1 MFDKRKPL
9 PQGWE
14 LVFGEEHRY
23 VIAEEI
29 GRGGSCIV
37 YNGFYRDRIGERH
50 LVKIKECYP
59 YRLEIERDAEEN
71 LTPDLSCKQMFL
83 AEKQKFLEAYRKNT
97 ALKTTLGLV
106 NSTANATNIYEYH
119 NTCYVVMTE
128 IEGRDYRSEADENLQ
143 SLFLHLR
150 TLARIVK
157 KYHDCGMLHLDIK
170 PENVLLIPETKEQMV
185 LFDFDSMVRK
195 EKIQTQPN
203 GWTFSVSDG
212 YAAPELVRGKCSK
225 ICEATDVYAI
235 GAIAFYKLFG
245 RTPNAMD
252 SAVGVIYDFSG
263 MKWKDARYQPV
274 LFRLMQEFFH
284 RTLAATVRRRY
295 ASVDEV
301 LEILEKLIRESDVER
316 VFLYH
321 GFAYNTANFVGRENE
336 LRQIET
342 IFSSGQQV
350 LFLSGMGGIGKTELA
365 KRYAYLYGEEYRTIV
380 FVPYQGSIVQ
390 TVCGEDIHIHN
401 VHREQSEEGLETEE
415 EYFERKLKI
424 LKEQTTKDDLIILDN
439 FDVEEDENLER
450 FLECPCRFLITTRED
465 FRDYDF
471 CQIDVQQME
480 DINDVE
486 ALFAVYNPR
495 SYEEEERGEIREILK
510 LVEYHTMTVELI
522 AKYLREAE
530 EEPYVLLEKMRMIEG
545 ITGTEEVSVKH
556 RKDRKMQSQKVQ
568 EHLKAL
574 FDLSG
579 FSNVQLELMQSL
591 SLLGYVRI
599 ARETFLSYV
608 PLAGAKEAL
617 DKLIRLGWVEQNRKT
632 DKISLHQIIL
642 DLVYHD
648 SKPTAESCPAITE
661 KMTAYARQ
669 DLESSALNGVRW
681 QFLKYFMER
690 ISGENLAYARLCVAY
705 CGHIHNEMYYLK
717 QAEEICL
724 SMQNEKCHALL
735 FQIYLLQIRK
745 VGKKDDLINRMIE
758 DEEFDESSYLEMFA
772 EQVHDLACKAER
784 EIQSDTEDAGIL
796 GKSMIDLALEVND
809 ALEDDFILFPPEGES
824 NVEAFHCLLD
834 IAVHFMDQVET
845 YLDQAVMNEKEKA
858 GLYKNMAK
866 FFMMDTLEMDARK
879 EYYGDQKRAHF
890 YREKAAELTKNEEIS
905 EEDEVM
911 VLDDMLGL
919 SAVAEELEKKGEY
932 FQAIK
937 CYTEAYEQDEIS
949 DIQALEQIAENWVRL
964 KEMEEAANCWKQILE
979 AELER
984 EKEHEWFRYDGEI
997 CCRLIQFLRER
1008 GQMDEARR
1016 YAMEL
1021 VQYYTPKE
1029 EEADYEWSY
1038 RLAGMYRLYQME
1050 TDEEKKED
1058 YWKQCE
1064 TCWQNISDEYS
1075 IFEENRAYLLER
1087 LEREK
1092 TEDKRIEQ
1100 AFAYMHHRT
1109 EWADA
1114 ESNMIFLDYILK
1126 QTKGKEKLAAEEI
1139 KALLYRGSCYRNLPG
1154 DYKKEAMW
1162 DAFAALKRQKQV
1174 KNQDAY
1180 LRSLGYKILASCYRE
1195 KCSVLDER
1203 AEKWQKKCDYFLVAK
1218 TDVKGQKT
1226 EKQLEIWEDAARS
1239 YRDRKEDSM
1248 EEKCYQQMELLFQ
1261 RMQKEGAEPDYK
1273 QYKWFAEDR
1282 ARCVG
1287 RQKQFQNVL
1296 QIIRKAYTLTLHEY
1310 QTPKPEDAWPNYNE
1324 ETRKYYFSRDL
1335 EHYADILAEIGLQQ
1349 EAFVFYSMSVIVS
1362 VEDQQDAPFFDSLDR
1377 YFAGEWKLL
1386 YKTFETALH
1395 QSVTEEQIDHL
1406 SNIQNELQYDEM
1418 KDFWNSS
1425 KAADFRRELTW
1436 FVDTYCHGEIEF
1448 KRED

>member
-59 YRLEIERDAEEN
+59 YRLEIERDAKEN
-71 LTPDLSCKQMFL
+71 LTPDLSCEQTFL

-252 SAVGVIYDFSG
+252 SAVGAIYDFSG

-321 GFAYNTANFVGRENE
+321 GFVYNTANFVGRENE

-450 FLECPCRFLITTRED
+450 FLECSCRFLITTRED

-480 DINDVE
+480 NINDVE

-495 SYEEEERGEIREILK
+495 SYEEEERGQIREILK

-556 RKDRKMQSQKVQ
+556 RKDRKMQNQKVQ
-568 EHLKAL
+568 EHLQAL

-617 DKLIRLGWVEQNRKT
+617 DKLIRLGWVEHNKKT

-661 KMTAYARQ
+661 KMTAYARK
-669 DLESSALNGVRW
+669 DLESSALDGVRW

-690 ISGENLAYARLCVAY
+690 ISGENLAYSRLCVAY
-705 CGHIHNEMYYLK
+705 CGHIRNEMHYLK
-717 QAEEICL
+717 QAEKICRFG
-724 SMQNEKCHALL
+724 QEKECHALL
-735 FQIYLLQIRK
+735 FRIYLLQIRK
-745 VGKKDDLINRMIE
+745 VGKKDDLIDRMMEE
-758 DEEFDESSYLEMFA
+758 DFDENRYLQEFQNQIY
-772 EQVHDLACKAER
+772 ELAGKAER
-784 EIQSDTEDAGIL
+784 EIQSDTEDVGIL

-809 ALEDDFILFPPEGES
+809 ALEDDLILFPPQEKE
-824 NVEAFHCLLD
+824 NEEVYHQLLKV
-834 IAVHFMDQVET
+834 AVHFMDKAEQ
-845 YLDQAVMNEKEKA
+845 YLDQAEMDKKEKA
-858 GLYKNMAK
+858 GLYKEMAE
-866 FFMMDTLEMDARK
+866 FFRVDEFEMDVRK

-911 VLDDMLGL
+911 VLDDMPGL

-949 DIQALEQIAENWVRL
+949 DIQALEQIAENWVRS

-984 EKEHEWFRYDGEI
+984 GKEHEWFRYDGEI

-1008 GQMDEARR
+1008 GQMDEARH

-1021 VQYYTPKE
+1021 VQCHTSE
-1029 EEADYEWSY
+1029 EQDDYEWSY
-1038 RLAGMYRLYQME
+1038 RLAGMYQLYQME

-1114 ESNMIFLDYILK
+1114 ESNMIFLDYILE
-1126 QTKGKEKLAAEEI
+1126 QTKGKEKLAAQEI
-1139 KALLYRGSCYRNLPG
+1139 KALLYRSSCYRNLPG

-1195 KCSVLDER
+1195 KYSVLDER
-1203 AEKWQKKCDYFLVAK
+1203 AEKLQKKCDYFLVAK

-1239 YRDRKEDSM
+1239 YRDRKEDPM

-1282 ARCVG
+1282 ARCAG

-1310 QTPKPEDAWPNYNE
+1310 QTPKPEDAWPNYDE

-1395 QSVTEEQIDHL
+1395 QRVTEEQIDHL

-1436 FVDTYCHGEIEF
+1436 FVDIYCHGEIEF

>member
-59 YRLEIERDAEEN
+59 YRLEIERDAGEN
-71 LTPDLSCKQMFL
+71 LTPDLSCKQTFL

-150 TLARIVK
+150 TLVRIVK

-203 GWTFSVSDG
+203 SWTFSVSDG

-252 SAVGVIYDFSG
+252 SAVGAIYDFSG

-380 FVPYQGSIVQ
+380 FVPYQESIVQ

-424 LKEQTTKDDLIILDN
+424 LKEQTTKDNLIILDN
-439 FDVEEDENLER
+439 FDVEEDEDLER

-495 SYEEEERGEIREILK
+495 SYEEEERGQIREILK

-556 RKDRKMQSQKVQ
+556 RKDRKMQNQKVQ
-568 EHLKAL
+568 EHLQAL

-608 PLAGAKEAL
+608 PFAGAKEAL
-617 DKLIRLGWVEQNRKT
+617 DKLIRLGWVEHNKKT

-669 DLESSALNGVRW
+669 DLESSALDEVRW

-705 CGHIHNEMYYLK
+705 CGHIHNEMHYLK
-717 QAEEICL
+717 QAEKICRFG
-724 SMQNEKCHALL
+724 QEKECHALL
-735 FQIYLLQIRK
+735 FRIYLLQIRK
-745 VGKKDDLINRMIE
+745 VGKKDDLIDRMMEE
-758 DEEFDESSYLEMFA
+758 DFDENRYLQEFQNQIY
-772 EQVHDLACKAER
+772 ELAGKAER
-784 EIQSDTEDAGIL
+784 EIQSDTEDVGIL

-809 ALEDDFILFPPEGES
+809 ALEDDLILFPPQEKE
-824 NVEAFHCLLD
+824 NEEVYHQLLKV
-834 IAVHFMDQVET
+834 AVHFMDKAEQ
-845 YLDQAVMNEKEKA
+845 YLDQAEMDKKEKA
-858 GLYKNMAK
+858 GLYKEMAK
-866 FFMMDTLEMDARK
+866 FFRVDEFEMDVRK
-879 EYYGDQKRAHF
+879 EYYGDQRRAHF

-905 EEDEVM
+905 EENEEIVFGEM
-911 VLDDMLGL
+911 PGF
-919 SAVAEELEKKGEY
+919 SEVAEELEKKGEY
-932 FQAIK
+932 FQAIE
-937 CYTEAYEQDEIS
+937 CYVKAYDQDEIS
-949 DIQALEQIAENWVRL
+949 YVRALEQIAENRVRL
-964 KEMEEAANCWKQILE
+964 KEMEEAANCWKRILE
-979 AELER
+979 AERKR
-984 EKEHEWFRYDGEI
+984 EEWFQYDGGI

-1008 GQMDEARR
+1008 GQTDEARR

-1021 VQYYTPKE
+1021 VQYYTSKE
-1029 EEADYEWSY
+1029 EQEDDHDWSC
-1038 RLAGMYRLYQME
+1038 RLAGMYRLYQLE
-1050 TDEEKKED
+1050 TDEKRRED

-1064 TCWQNISDEYS
+1064 TCWQHISDDYR

-1087 LEREK
+1087 LGREK
-1092 TEDKRIEQ
+1092 TEEKRIEQ
-1100 AFAYMHHRT
+1100 AFAYMQHRT
-1109 EWADA
+1109 SWMDA
-1114 ESNMIFLDYILK
+1114 EDNLVFLDYILK
-1126 QTKGKEKLAAEEI
+1126 QTKGKEKFAAQEI
-1139 KALLYRGSCYRNLPG
+1139 RAFLYRSRCYLELAGNH
-1154 DYKKEAMW
+1154 KKEAMW

-1180 LRSLGYKILASCYRE
+1180 LRSFGYKMLAICYRDRY
-1195 KCSVLDER
+1195 SVLDKR
-1203 AEKWQKKCDYFLVAK
+1203 AEKLLEKCDYFLMTK
-1218 TDVKGQKT
+1218 TDAKGQKT
-1226 EKQLEIWEDAARS
+1226 EQQLEIWEDAARS
-1239 YRDRKEDSM
+1239 YRDRKEDPM

-1261 RMQKEGAEPDYK
+1261 EMQTKGTEPRYETYK
-1273 QYKWFAEDR
+1273 CFAEDR
-1282 ARCVG
+1282 ARCAG

-1310 QTPKPEDAWPNYNE
+1310 QTPKPEDAWPNYDE

-1362 VEDQQDAPFFDSLDR
+1362 VEDQQDATFFDSLDV
-1377 YFAGEWKLL
+1377 YFAGEWNFYIK
-1386 YKTFETALH
+1386 
-1395 QSVTEEQIDHL
+1395 HL
-1406 SNIQNELQYDEM
+1406 
-1418 KDFWNSS
+1418 
-1425 KAADFRRELTW
+1425 
-1436 FVDTYCHGEIEF
+1436 
-1448 KRED
+1448 KRHFIRT

>member
-59 YRLEIERDAEEN
+59 YRLEIERDAGEN
-71 LTPDLSCKQMFL
+71 LTPDLSCKQTFL

-106 NSTANATNIYEYH
+106 NSIANATNIYEYH

-150 TLARIVK
+150 TLVRIVK

-203 GWTFSVSDG
+203 SWTFSVSDG

-252 SAVGVIYDFSG
+252 SAVGAIYDFSG

-380 FVPYQGSIVQ
+380 FVPYQESIVQ

-424 LKEQTTKDDLIILDN
+424 LKEQTTKDNLIILDN
-439 FDVEEDENLER
+439 FDVEEDEDLER

-495 SYEEEERGEIREILK
+495 SYEEEERGQIREILK

-556 RKDRKMQSQKVQ
+556 RKDRKMQNQKVQ
-568 EHLKAL
+568 EHLQAL

-608 PLAGAKEAL
+608 PFAGAKEAL
-617 DKLIRLGWVEQNRKT
+617 DKLIRLGWVEHNKKT

-669 DLESSALNGVRW
+669 DLESSALDEVRW

-705 CGHIHNEMYYLK
+705 CGHIHNEMHYLK
-717 QAEEICL
+717 QAEKICRFG
-724 SMQNEKCHALL
+724 QEKECHALL
-735 FQIYLLQIRK
+735 FRIYLLQIRK
-745 VGKKDDLINRMIE
+745 VGKKDDLIDRMMEE
-758 DEEFDESSYLEMFA
+758 DFDENRYLQEFQNQIY
-772 EQVHDLACKAER
+772 ELAGKAER
-784 EIQSDTEDAGIL
+784 EIQSDTEDVGIL

-809 ALEDDFILFPPEGES
+809 ALEDDLILFPPQEKE
-824 NVEAFHCLLD
+824 NEEVYHQLLKV
-834 IAVHFMDQVET
+834 AVHFMDKAEQ
-845 YLDQAVMNEKEKA
+845 YLDQAEMDKKEKA
-858 GLYKNMAK
+858 GLYKEMAK
-866 FFMMDTLEMDARK
+866 FFRVDEFEMDVRK
-879 EYYGDQKRAHF
+879 EYYGDQRRAHF

-905 EEDEVM
+905 EENEEIVFGEM
-911 VLDDMLGL
+911 PGF
-919 SAVAEELEKKGEY
+919 SEVAEELEKKGEY
-932 FQAIK
+932 FQAIE
-937 CYTEAYEQDEIS
+937 CYVKAYDQDEIS
-949 DIQALEQIAENWVRL
+949 YVRALEQIAENRVRL
-964 KEMEEAANCWKQILE
+964 KEMEEAANCWKRILE
-979 AELER
+979 AERKR
-984 EKEHEWFRYDGEI
+984 EEWFQYDGGI

-1008 GQMDEARR
+1008 GQTDEARR

-1021 VQYYTPKE
+1021 VQYYTSKE
-1029 EEADYEWSY
+1029 EQEDDHDWSC
-1038 RLAGMYRLYQME
+1038 RLAGMYRLYQLE
-1050 TDEEKKED
+1050 TDEKRRED

-1064 TCWQNISDEYS
+1064 TCWQHISDDYR

-1087 LEREK
+1087 LGREK
-1092 TEDKRIEQ
+1092 TEEKRIEQ
-1100 AFAYMHHRT
+1100 AFAYMQHRT
-1109 EWADA
+1109 SWMDA
-1114 ESNMIFLDYILK
+1114 EDNLVFLDYILK
-1126 QTKGKEKLAAEEI
+1126 QTKGKEKFAAQEI
-1139 KALLYRGSCYRNLPG
+1139 RAFLYRSRCYLELAGNH
-1154 DYKKEAMW
+1154 KKEAMW

-1180 LRSLGYKILASCYRE
+1180 LRSFGYKMLAICYRDRY
-1195 KCSVLDER
+1195 SVLDKR
-1203 AEKWQKKCDYFLVAK
+1203 AEKLLEKCDYFLMTK
-1218 TDVKGQKT
+1218 TDAKGQKT
-1226 EKQLEIWEDAARS
+1226 EQQLEIWEDAARS
-1239 YRDRKEDSM
+1239 YRDRKEDPM

-1261 RMQKEGAEPDYK
+1261 EMQTKGTEPRYETYK
-1273 QYKWFAEDR
+1273 CFAEDR
-1282 ARCVG
+1282 ARCAG

-1310 QTPKPEDAWPNYNE
+1310 QTPKPEDAWPNYDE

-1362 VEDQQDAPFFDSLDR
+1362 VEDQQDATFFDSLDV
-1377 YFAGEWKLL
+1377 YFAGEWELL
-1386 YKTFETALH
+1386 YKTFEAALH
-1395 QSVTEEQIDHL
+1395 QNVTEEQIDRL
-1406 SNIQNELQYDEM
+1406 SDIMDYLQYDEM
-1418 KDFWNSS
+1418 KDFWNGN
-1425 KAADFRRELTW
+1425 KTTDFRRELTW

-1448 KRED
+1448 KREE

>member
-59 YRLEIERDAEEN
+59 YRLEIERDAGEN
-71 LTPDLSCKQMFL
+71 LTPDLSCKQTFL

-150 TLARIVK
+150 TLVRIVK

-203 GWTFSVSDG
+203 SWTFSVSDG

-252 SAVGVIYDFSG
+252 SAVGAIYDFSG

-380 FVPYQGSIVQ
+380 FVPYQESIVQ

-424 LKEQTTKDDLIILDN
+424 LKEQTTKDNLIILDN
-439 FDVEEDENLER
+439 FDVEEDEDLER

-495 SYEEEERGEIREILK
+495 SYEEEERGQIREILK

-545 ITGTEEVSVKH
+545 VTGTEEVSVKH
-556 RKDRKMQSQKVQ
+556 RKDRKMQNQKVQ
-568 EHLKAL
+568 EHLQAL

-608 PLAGAKEAL
+608 PFAGAKEAL
-617 DKLIRLGWVEQNRKT
+617 DKLIRLGWVEHNKKT

-669 DLESSALNGVRW
+669 DLESSALDEVRW

-705 CGHIHNEMYYLK
+705 CGHIHNEMHYLK
-717 QAEEICL
+717 QAEKICRFG
-724 SMQNEKCHALL
+724 QEKECHALL
-735 FQIYLLQIRK
+735 FRIYLLQIRK
-745 VGKKDDLINRMIE
+745 VGKKDDLIDRMMEE
-758 DEEFDESSYLEMFA
+758 DFDENRYLQEFQNQIY
-772 EQVHDLACKAER
+772 ELAGKAER
-784 EIQSDTEDAGIL
+784 EIQSDTEDVGIL

-809 ALEDDFILFPPEGES
+809 ALEDDLILFPPQEKE
-824 NVEAFHCLLD
+824 NEEVYHQLLKV
-834 IAVHFMDQVET
+834 AVHFMDKAEQ
-845 YLDQAVMNEKEKA
+845 YLDQAEMDKKEKA
-858 GLYKNMAK
+858 GLYKEMAK
-866 FFMMDTLEMDARK
+866 FFRVDEFEMDVRK
-879 EYYGDQKRAHF
+879 EYYGDQRRAHF

-905 EEDEVM
+905 EENEEIVFGEM
-911 VLDDMLGL
+911 PGF
-919 SAVAEELEKKGEY
+919 SEVAEELEKKGEY
-932 FQAIK
+932 FQAIE
-937 CYTEAYEQDEIS
+937 CYVKAYDQDEIS
-949 DIQALEQIAENWVRL
+949 YVRALEQIAENRVRL
-964 KEMEEAANCWKQILE
+964 KEMEEAANCWKRILE
-979 AELER
+979 AERKR
-984 EKEHEWFRYDGEI
+984 EEWFQYDGGI

-1008 GQMDEARR
+1008 GQTDEARR

-1021 VQYYTPKE
+1021 VQYYTSKE
-1029 EEADYEWSY
+1029 EQEDDHDWSC
-1038 RLAGMYRLYQME
+1038 RLAGMYRLYQLE
-1050 TDEEKKED
+1050 TDEKRRED

-1064 TCWQNISDEYS
+1064 TCWQHISDDYR

-1087 LEREK
+1087 LGREK
-1092 TEDKRIEQ
+1092 TEEKRIEQ
-1100 AFAYMHHRT
+1100 AFAYMQHRT
-1109 EWADA
+1109 SWMDA
-1114 ESNMIFLDYILK
+1114 EDNLVFLDYILK
-1126 QTKGKEKLAAEEI
+1126 QTKGKEKFAAQEI
-1139 KALLYRGSCYRNLPG
+1139 RAFLYRSRCYLELAGNH
-1154 DYKKEAMW
+1154 KKEAMW

-1180 LRSLGYKILASCYRE
+1180 LRSFGYKMLAICYRDRY
-1195 KCSVLDER
+1195 SVLDKR
-1203 AEKWQKKCDYFLVAK
+1203 AEKLLEKCDYFLMTK
-1218 TDVKGQKT
+1218 TDAKGQKT
-1226 EKQLEIWEDAARS
+1226 EQQLEIWEDAARS
-1239 YRDRKEDSM
+1239 YRDRKEDPM

-1261 RMQKEGAEPDYK
+1261 EMQTKGTEPRYETYK
-1273 QYKWFAEDR
+1273 CFAEDR
-1282 ARCVG
+1282 ARCAG

-1310 QTPKPEDAWPNYNE
+1310 QTPKPEDAWPNYDE

-1362 VEDQQDAPFFDSLDR
+1362 VEDQQDATFFDSLDV
-1377 YFAGEWKLL
+1377 YFAGEWELL
-1386 YKTFETALH
+1386 YKTFEAALH
-1395 QSVTEEQIDHL
+1395 QNVTEEQIDRL
-1406 SNIQNELQYDEM
+1406 SDIMDYLQYDEM
-1418 KDFWNSS
+1418 KDFWNGN
-1425 KAADFRRELTW
+1425 KTTDFRREFTW

>member
-14 LVFGEEHRY
+14 LVFGEEDRY

-29 GRGGSCIV
+29 GRGGSCMV

-71 LTPDLSCKQMFL
+71 LTPDLSCEQTFL

-97 ALKTTLGLV
+97 ALKTTLGFV

-252 SAVGVIYDFSG
+252 SAVGAIYDFSG

-439 FDVEEDENLER
+439 FDVEEDEDLER

-495 SYEEEERGEIREILK
+495 SYEEEERGQIREILK

-556 RKDRKMQSQKVQ
+556 RKDRKMQNQKVQ

-669 DLESSALNGVRW
+669 DLESSALDGVRW

-690 ISGENLAYARLCVAY
+690 ISGENLAYARLCEAY

-735 FQIYLLQIRK
+735 FRIYLLQIRK
-745 VGKKDDLINRMIE
+745 VGKKDDLIDRMMEE
-758 DEEFDESSYLEMFA
+758 DFDENRYLQEFQNQIY
-772 EQVHDLACKAER
+772 ELAGKAER
-784 EIQSDTEDAGIL
+784 EIQSDTEDVGIL

-834 IAVHFMDQVET
+834 IAVHFMDQAET

-890 YREKAAELTKNEEIS
+890 YREKAAELTKNEDIS

-911 VLDDMLGL
+911 VLDDMPGL
-919 SAVAEELEKKGEY
+919 SAVAEELEKKGESLR
-932 FQAIK
+932 AIE
-937 CYTEAYEQDEIS
+937 CYEKAYEVEEIAYTR
-949 DIQALEQIAENWVRL
+949 ALEKIAENLVRL
-964 KEMEEAANCWKQILE
+964 KEVEKAADCWKQILE
-979 AELER
+979 ADMEQRDE
-984 EKEHEWFRYDGEI
+984 EFFWYDGNV
-997 CCRLIQFLRER
+997 CLRLIQFLRER
-1008 GQMDEARR
+1008 GQMDEARH

-1021 VQYYTPKE
+1021 VQCHTSE
-1029 EEADYEWSY
+1029 EQDDYEWSY
-1038 RLAGMYRLYQME
+1038 RLAGMYQLYQME

-1114 ESNMIFLDYILK
+1114 ESNMIFLDYILE

-1139 KALLYRGSCYRNLPG
+1139 KALLYRSSCYRNLPG

-1195 KCSVLDER
+1195 KYSVLDER
-1203 AEKWQKKCDYFLVAK
+1203 AEKLQKKCDYFLVAK

-1239 YRDRKEDSM
+1239 YRDRKEDPM

-1282 ARCVG
+1282 VRCAG

-1310 QTPKPEDAWPNYNE
+1310 QTPKPEDAWPNYDE
-1324 ETRKYYFSRDL
+1324 ETRK
-1335 EHYADILAEIGLQQ
+1335 
-1349 EAFVFYSMSVIVS
+1349 
-1362 VEDQQDAPFFDSLDR
+1362 
-1377 YFAGEWKLL
+1377 
-1386 YKTFETALH
+1386 
-1395 QSVTEEQIDHL
+1395 
-1406 SNIQNELQYDEM
+1406 
-1418 KDFWNSS
+1418 
-1425 KAADFRRELTW
+1425 
-1436 FVDTYCHGEIEF
+1436 
-1448 KRED
+1448 

>member
-9 PQGWE
+9 PQGWK

-59 YRLEIERDAEEN
+59 YRLEIERDAGEN
-71 LTPDLSCKQMFL
+71 LTPDLSCKQTFL

-150 TLARIVK
+150 TLVRIVK

-203 GWTFSVSDG
+203 SWTFSVSDG

-252 SAVGVIYDFSG
+252 SAVGAIYDFSG

-380 FVPYQGSIVQ
+380 FVPYQESIVQ

-424 LKEQTTKDDLIILDN
+424 LKEQTTKDNLIILDN
-439 FDVEEDENLER
+439 FDVEEDEDLER

-495 SYEEEERGEIREILK
+495 SYEEEERGQIREILK

-556 RKDRKMQSQKVQ
+556 RKDRKMQNQKVQ
-568 EHLKAL
+568 EHLQAL

-608 PLAGAKEAL
+608 PFAGAKEAL
-617 DKLIRLGWVEQNRKT
+617 DKLIRLGWVEHNKKT

-669 DLESSALNGVRW
+669 DLESSALDEVRW

-705 CGHIHNEMYYLK
+705 CGHIHNEMHYLK
-717 QAEEICL
+717 QAEKICRFG
-724 SMQNEKCHALL
+724 QEKECHALL
-735 FQIYLLQIRK
+735 FRIYLLQIRK
-745 VGKKDDLINRMIE
+745 VGKKDDLIDRMMEE
-758 DEEFDESSYLEMFA
+758 DFDENRYLQEFQNQIY
-772 EQVHDLACKAER
+772 ELAGKAER
-784 EIQSDTEDAGIL
+784 EIQSDTEDVGIL

-809 ALEDDFILFPPEGES
+809 ALEDDLILFPPQEKE
-824 NVEAFHCLLD
+824 NEEVYHQLLKV
-834 IAVHFMDQVET
+834 AVHFMDKAEQ
-845 YLDQAVMNEKEKA
+845 YLDQAEMDKKEKA
-858 GLYKNMAK
+858 GLYKEMAK
-866 FFMMDTLEMDARK
+866 FFRVDEFEMDVRK
-879 EYYGDQKRAHF
+879 EYYGDQRRAHF

-905 EEDEVM
+905 EENEEIVFGEM
-911 VLDDMLGL
+911 PGF
-919 SAVAEELEKKGEY
+919 SEVAEELEKKGEY
-932 FQAIK
+932 FQAIE
-937 CYTEAYEQDEIS
+937 CYVKAYDQDEIS
-949 DIQALEQIAENWVRL
+949 YVRALEQIAENRVRL
-964 KEMEEAANCWKQILE
+964 KEMEEAANCWKRILE
-979 AELER
+979 AERKR
-984 EKEHEWFRYDGEI
+984 EEWFQYDGGI

-1008 GQMDEARR
+1008 GQTDEARR

-1021 VQYYTPKE
+1021 VQYYTSKE
-1029 EEADYEWSY
+1029 EQEDDHDWSC
-1038 RLAGMYRLYQME
+1038 RLAGMYRLYQLE
-1050 TDEEKKED
+1050 TDEKRRED

-1064 TCWQNISDEYS
+1064 TCWQHISDDYR

-1087 LEREK
+1087 LGREK
-1092 TEDKRIEQ
+1092 TEEKRIEQ
-1100 AFAYMHHRT
+1100 AFAYMQHRT
-1109 EWADA
+1109 SWMDA
-1114 ESNMIFLDYILK
+1114 EDNLVFLDYILK
-1126 QTKGKEKLAAEEI
+1126 QTKGKEKFAAQEI
-1139 KALLYRGSCYRNLPG
+1139 RAFLYRSRCYLELAGNH
-1154 DYKKEAMW
+1154 KKEAMW

-1180 LRSLGYKILASCYRE
+1180 LRSFGYKMLAICYRDRY
-1195 KCSVLDER
+1195 SVLDKR
-1203 AEKWQKKCDYFLVAK
+1203 AEKLLEKCDYFLMTK
-1218 TDVKGQKT
+1218 TDAKGQKT
-1226 EKQLEIWEDAARS
+1226 EQQLEIWEDAARS
-1239 YRDRKEDSM
+1239 YRDRKEDPM

-1261 RMQKEGAEPDYK
+1261 EMQTKGTEPRYETYK
-1273 QYKWFAEDR
+1273 CFAEDR
-1282 ARCVG
+1282 ARCAG

-1310 QTPKPEDAWPNYNE
+1310 QTPKPEDAWPNYDE

-1362 VEDQQDAPFFDSLDR
+1362 VEDQQDATFFDSLDV
-1377 YFAGEWKLL
+1377 YFAGEWELL
-1386 YKTFETALH
+1386 YKTFEAALH
-1395 QSVTEEQIDHL
+1395 QNVTEEQIDRL
-1406 SNIQNELQYDEM
+1406 SDIMDYLQYDEM
-1418 KDFWNSS
+1418 KDFWNGN
-1425 KAADFRRELTW
+1425 KTTDFRRELTW

-1448 KRED
+1448 KREE

>member
-71 LTPDLSCKQMFL
+71 LTPDLSCEQTFL

-97 ALKTTLGLV
+97 ALKTTLGFV

-128 IEGRDYRSEADENLQ
+128 IEGRDYRSEEDENLQ

-252 SAVGVIYDFSG
+252 SAVGAIYDFSG

-439 FDVEEDENLER
+439 FDVEEDEDLER

-495 SYEEEERGEIREILK
+495 SYEEEERGQIREILK

-556 RKDRKMQSQKVQ
+556 RKDRKMQNQKVQ

-669 DLESSALNGVRW
+669 DLESSALDGVRW

-690 ISGENLAYARLCVAY
+690 ISGENLAYARLCEAY

-735 FQIYLLQIRK
+735 FRIYLLQIRK
-745 VGKKDDLINRMIE
+745 VGKKDDLIDRMMEE
-758 DEEFDESSYLEMFA
+758 DFDENRYLQEFQNQIY
-772 EQVHDLACKAER
+772 ELAGKAER
-784 EIQSDTEDAGIL
+784 EIQSDTEDVGIL

-834 IAVHFMDQVET
+834 IAVHFMDQAET

-890 YREKAAELTKNEEIS
+890 YREKAAELTKNEDIS

-911 VLDDMLGL
+911 VLDDMPGL
-919 SAVAEELEKKGEY
+919 SAVAEELEKKGESLR
-932 FQAIK
+932 AIE
-937 CYTEAYEQDEIS
+937 CYEKAYEVEEIAYTR
-949 DIQALEQIAENWVRL
+949 ALEKIAENLVRL
-964 KEMEEAANCWKQILE
+964 KEVEKAADCWKQILE
-979 AELER
+979 ADMEQRDE
-984 EKEHEWFRYDGEI
+984 EFFWYDGNV
-997 CCRLIQFLRER
+997 CLRLIQFLRER
-1008 GQMDEARR
+1008 GQMDEARH

-1021 VQYYTPKE
+1021 VQCHTSE
-1029 EEADYEWSY
+1029 EQDDYEWSY
-1038 RLAGMYRLYQME
+1038 RLAGMYQLYQME

-1114 ESNMIFLDYILK
+1114 ESNMIFLDYILE

-1139 KALLYRGSCYRNLPG
+1139 KALLYRSSCYRNLPG

-1195 KCSVLDER
+1195 KYSVLDER
-1203 AEKWQKKCDYFLVAK
+1203 AEKLQKKCDYFLVAK

-1239 YRDRKEDSM
+1239 YRDRKEDPM

-1273 QYKWFAEDR
+1273 QYKWFAEDC
-1282 ARCVG
+1282 ARCAG

-1310 QTPKPEDAWPNYNE
+1310 QTPKPEDAWPNYDE

>member
-59 YRLEIERDAEEN
+59 YRLEIERDAGEN
-71 LTPDLSCKQMFL
+71 LTPDLSCKQTFL

-150 TLARIVK
+150 TLVRIVK

-203 GWTFSVSDG
+203 SWTFSVSDG

-252 SAVGVIYDFSG
+252 SAVGAIYDFSG

-380 FVPYQGSIVQ
+380 FVPYQESIVQ

-424 LKEQTTKDDLIILDN
+424 LKEQTTKDNLIILDN
-439 FDVEEDENLER
+439 FDVEEDEDLER

-495 SYEEEERGEIREILK
+495 SYEEEERGQIREILK

-556 RKDRKMQSQKVQ
+556 RKDRKMQNQKVQ
-568 EHLKAL
+568 EHLQAL

-608 PLAGAKEAL
+608 PFAGAKEAL
-617 DKLIRLGWVEQNRKT
+617 DKLIRLGWVEHNKKT

-669 DLESSALNGVRW
+669 DLESSALDEVRW

-705 CGHIHNEMYYLK
+705 CGHIHNEMHYLK
-717 QAEEICL
+717 QAEKICRFG
-724 SMQNEKCHALL
+724 QEKECHALL
-735 FQIYLLQIRK
+735 FRIYLLQIRK
-745 VGKKDDLINRMIE
+745 VGKKDDLIDRMMEE
-758 DEEFDESSYLEMFA
+758 DFDENRYLQEFQNQIY
-772 EQVHDLACKAER
+772 ELAGKAER
-784 EIQSDTEDAGIL
+784 EIQSDTEDVGIL

-809 ALEDDFILFPPEGES
+809 ALEDDLILFPPQEKE
-824 NVEAFHCLLD
+824 NEEVYHQLLKV
-834 IAVHFMDQVET
+834 AVHFMDKAEQ
-845 YLDQAVMNEKEKA
+845 YLDQAEMDKKEKA
-858 GLYKNMAK
+858 GLYKEMAK
-866 FFMMDTLEMDARK
+866 FFRVDEFEMDVRK
-879 EYYGDQKRAHF
+879 EYYGDQRRAHF

-905 EEDEVM
+905 EENEEIVFGEM
-911 VLDDMLGL
+911 PGF
-919 SAVAEELEKKGEY
+919 SEVAEELEKKGEY
-932 FQAIK
+932 FQAIE
-937 CYTEAYEQDEIS
+937 CYVKAYDQDEIS
-949 DIQALEQIAENWVRL
+949 YVRALEQIAENRVRL
-964 KEMEEAANCWKQILE
+964 KEMEEAANCWKRILE
-979 AELER
+979 AERKR
-984 EKEHEWFRYDGEI
+984 EEWFQYDGGI

-1008 GQMDEARR
+1008 GQTDEARR

-1021 VQYYTPKE
+1021 VQYYTSKE
-1029 EEADYEWSY
+1029 EQEDDHDWSC
-1038 RLAGMYRLYQME
+1038 RLAGMYRLYQLE
-1050 TDEEKKED
+1050 TDEKRRED

-1064 TCWQNISDEYS
+1064 TCWQHISDDYR

-1087 LEREK
+1087 LGREK
-1092 TEDKRIEQ
+1092 TEEKRIEQ
-1100 AFAYMHHRT
+1100 AFAYMQHRT
-1109 EWADA
+1109 SWMDA
-1114 ESNMIFLDYILK
+1114 EDNLVFLDYILK
-1126 QTKGKEKLAAEEI
+1126 KTKGKEKFAAQEI
-1139 KALLYRGSCYRNLPG
+1139 RAFLYRSRCYLELAGNH
-1154 DYKKEAMW
+1154 KKEAMW

-1180 LRSLGYKILASCYRE
+1180 LRSFGYKMLAICYRDRY
-1195 KCSVLDER
+1195 SVLDKR
-1203 AEKWQKKCDYFLVAK
+1203 AEKLLEKCDYFLMTK
-1218 TDVKGQKT
+1218 TDAKGQKT
-1226 EKQLEIWEDAARS
+1226 EQQLEIWEDAARS
-1239 YRDRKEDSM
+1239 YRDRKEDPM

-1261 RMQKEGAEPDYK
+1261 EMQTKGTEPRYETYK
-1273 QYKWFAEDR
+1273 CFAEDR
-1282 ARCVG
+1282 ARCAG

-1310 QTPKPEDAWPNYNE
+1310 QTPKPEDAWPNYDE

-1362 VEDQQDAPFFDSLDR
+1362 VEDQQDATFFDSLDV
-1377 YFAGEWKLL
+1377 YFAGEWELL
-1386 YKTFETALH
+1386 YKTFEAALH
-1395 QSVTEEQIDHL
+1395 QNVTEEQIDRL
-1406 SNIQNELQYDEM
+1406 SDIMDYLQYDEM
-1418 KDFWNSS
+1418 KDFWNGN
-1425 KAADFRRELTW
+1425 KTTDFRRELTW

-1448 KRED
+1448 KREE

>member
-59 YRLEIERDAEEN
+59 YRLEIERDAGEN
-71 LTPDLSCKQMFL
+71 LTPDLSCKQTFL

-150 TLARIVK
+150 TLVRIVK

-203 GWTFSVSDG
+203 SWTFSVSDG

-252 SAVGVIYDFSG
+252 SAVGAIYDFSG

-380 FVPYQGSIVQ
+380 FVPYQESIVQ

-424 LKEQTTKDDLIILDN
+424 LKEQTTKDNLIILDN
-439 FDVEEDENLER
+439 FDVEEDEDLER

-495 SYEEEERGEIREILK
+495 SYEEEERGQIREILK

-556 RKDRKMQSQKVQ
+556 RKDRKMQNQKVQ
-568 EHLKAL
+568 EHLQAL

-608 PLAGAKEAL
+608 PFAGAKEAL
-617 DKLIRLGWVEQNRKT
+617 DKLIRLGWVEHNKKT

-669 DLESSALNGVRW
+669 DLESSALDEVRW

-705 CGHIHNEMYYLK
+705 CGHIHNEMHYLK
-717 QAEEICL
+717 QAEKICRFG
-724 SMQNEKCHALL
+724 QEKECHALL
-735 FQIYLLQIRK
+735 FRIYLLQIRK
-745 VGKKDDLINRMIE
+745 VGKKDDLIDRMMEE
-758 DEEFDESSYLEMFA
+758 DFDENRYLQEFQNQIY
-772 EQVHDLACKAER
+772 ELAGKAER
-784 EIQSDTEDAGIL
+784 EIQSDTEDVGIL

-809 ALEDDFILFPPEGES
+809 ALEDDLILFPPQEKE
-824 NVEAFHCLLD
+824 NEEVYHQLLKV
-834 IAVHFMDQVET
+834 AVHFMDKAEQ
-845 YLDQAVMNEKEKA
+845 YLDQAEMDKKEKA
-858 GLYKNMAK
+858 GLYKEMAK
-866 FFMMDTLEMDARK
+866 FFRVDEFEMDVRK
-879 EYYGDQKRAHF
+879 EYYGDQRRAHF

-905 EEDEVM
+905 EENEEIVFGEM
-911 VLDDMLGL
+911 PGF
-919 SAVAEELEKKGEY
+919 SEVAEELEKKGEY
-932 FQAIK
+932 FQAIE
-937 CYTEAYEQDEIS
+937 CYVKAYDQDEIS
-949 DIQALEQIAENWVRL
+949 YVRALEQIAENRVRL
-964 KEMEEAANCWKQILE
+964 KEMEEAANCWKRILE
-979 AELER
+979 AERKR
-984 EKEHEWFRYDGEI
+984 EEWFQYDGGI

-1008 GQMDEARR
+1008 GQTDEARR

-1021 VQYYTPKE
+1021 VQYYASKE
-1029 EEADYEWSY
+1029 EQEDDHDWSS
-1038 RLAGMYRLYQME
+1038 RLAGMYRLYQLE
-1050 TDEEKKED
+1050 TDEKRRED

-1064 TCWQNISDEYS
+1064 TCWQHISDDYR

-1087 LEREK
+1087 LGREK
-1092 TEDKRIEQ
+1092 TEEKRIEQ
-1100 AFAYMHHRT
+1100 AFAYMQHRT
-1109 EWADA
+1109 SWMDA
-1114 ESNMIFLDYILK
+1114 EDNLVFLDYILK
-1126 QTKGKEKLAAEEI
+1126 QTKGKEKFAAQEI
-1139 KALLYRGSCYRNLPG
+1139 RAFLYRSRCYLELAGNH
-1154 DYKKEAMW
+1154 KKEAMW

-1180 LRSLGYKILASCYRE
+1180 LRSFGYKMLAICYRDRY
-1195 KCSVLDER
+1195 SVLDKR
-1203 AEKWQKKCDYFLVAK
+1203 AEKLLEKCDYFLMTK
-1218 TDVKGQKT
+1218 TDAKGQKT
-1226 EKQLEIWEDAARS
+1226 EQQLEIWEDAARS
-1239 YRDRKEDSM
+1239 YRDRKEDPM

-1261 RMQKEGAEPDYK
+1261 EMQTKGTEPRYETYK
-1273 QYKWFAEDR
+1273 CFAEDR
-1282 ARCVG
+1282 ARCAG

-1310 QTPKPEDAWPNYNE
+1310 QTPKPEDAWPNYDE

-1362 VEDQQDAPFFDSLDR
+1362 VEDQQDATFFDSLDV
-1377 YFAGEWKLL
+1377 YFAGEWELL
-1386 YKTFETALH
+1386 YKTFEAALH
-1395 QSVTEEQIDHL
+1395 QNVTEEQIDRL
-1406 SNIQNELQYDEM
+1406 SDIMDYLQYDEM
-1418 KDFWNSS
+1418 KDFWNGN
-1425 KAADFRRELTW
+1425 KTTDFRRELTW

-1448 KRED
+1448 KREE

>member
-59 YRLEIERDAEEN
+59 YRLEIERDAGEN
-71 LTPDLSCKQMFL
+71 LTPDLSCKQTFL

-150 TLARIVK
+150 TLVRIVK

-203 GWTFSVSDG
+203 SWTFSVSDG

-252 SAVGVIYDFSG
+252 SAVGAIYDFSG

-380 FVPYQGSIVQ
+380 FVPYQESIVQ

-424 LKEQTTKDDLIILDN
+424 LKEQTTKDNLIILDN
-439 FDVEEDENLER
+439 FDVEEDEDLER

-495 SYEEEERGEIREILK
+495 SYEEEERGQIREILK

-556 RKDRKMQSQKVQ
+556 RKDRKMQNQKVQ
-568 EHLKAL
+568 EHLQAL

-608 PLAGAKEAL
+608 PFAGAKEAL
-617 DKLIRLGWVEQNRKT
+617 DKLIRLGWVEHNKKT

-669 DLESSALNGVRW
+669 DLESSALDEVRW

-705 CGHIHNEMYYLK
+705 CGHIHNEMHYLK
-717 QAEEICL
+717 QAEKICRFG
-724 SMQNEKCHALL
+724 QEKECHALL
-735 FQIYLLQIRK
+735 FRIYLLQIRK
-745 VGKKDDLINRMIE
+745 VGKKDDLIDRMMEE
-758 DEEFDESSYLEMFA
+758 DFDENRYLQEFQNQIY
-772 EQVHDLACKAER
+772 ELAGKAER
-784 EIQSDTEDAGIL
+784 EIQSDTEDVGIL

-809 ALEDDFILFPPEGES
+809 ALEDDLILFPPQEKE
-824 NVEAFHCLLD
+824 NEEVYHQLLKV
-834 IAVHFMDQVET
+834 AVHFMDKAEQ
-845 YLDQAVMNEKEKA
+845 YLDQAEMDKKEKA
-858 GLYKNMAK
+858 GLYKEMAK
-866 FFMMDTLEMDARK
+866 FFRVDEFEMDVRK
-879 EYYGDQKRAHF
+879 EYYGDQRRAHF

-905 EEDEVM
+905 EENEEIVFGEM
-911 VLDDMLGL
+911 PGF
-919 SAVAEELEKKGEY
+919 SEVAEELEKKGEY
-932 FQAIK
+932 FQAIE
-937 CYTEAYEQDEIS
+937 CYVKAYDQDEIS
-949 DIQALEQIAENWVRL
+949 YVRALEQIAENRVRL
-964 KEMEEAANCWKQILE
+964 KEMEEAANCWKRILE
-979 AELER
+979 AERKR
-984 EKEHEWFRYDGEI
+984 EEWFQYDGGI

-1008 GQMDEARR
+1008 GQTDEARR

-1021 VQYYTPKE
+1021 VQYYTSKE
-1029 EEADYEWSY
+1029 EQEDDHDWSC
-1038 RLAGMYRLYQME
+1038 RLAGMYRLYQLE
-1050 TDEEKKED
+1050 TDEKRRED

-1064 TCWQNISDEYS
+1064 TCWQHISDDYR

-1087 LEREK
+1087 LGREK
-1092 TEDKRIEQ
+1092 TEEKRIEQ
-1100 AFAYMHHRT
+1100 AFAYMQHRT
-1109 EWADA
+1109 SWMDA
-1114 ESNMIFLDYILK
+1114 EDNLVFLDYILK
-1126 QTKGKEKLAAEEI
+1126 QTKGKEKFAAQEI
-1139 KALLYRGSCYRNLPG
+1139 RAFLYRSRCYLELAGNH
-1154 DYKKEAMW
+1154 KKEAMW

-1180 LRSLGYKILASCYRE
+1180 LRSFGYKMLAICYRDRY
-1195 KCSVLDER
+1195 SVLDKR
-1203 AEKWQKKCDYFLVAK
+1203 AEKLLEKCDYFLMTK
-1218 TDVKGQKT
+1218 TDAKGQKT
-1226 EKQLEIWEDAARS
+1226 EQQLEIWEDAARS
-1239 YRDRKEDSM
+1239 YRDRKEDPM

-1261 RMQKEGAEPDYK
+1261 EMQTKGTEPRYETYK
-1273 QYKWFAEDR
+1273 CFAEDR
-1282 ARCVG
+1282 ARCAG

-1296 QIIRKAYTLTLHEY
+1296 QIIRKAYTRTLHEY
-1310 QTPKPEDAWPNYNE
+1310 QTPKPEDAWPNYDE

-1362 VEDQQDAPFFDSLDR
+1362 VEDQQDATFFDSLDV
-1377 YFAGEWKLL
+1377 YFAGEWELL
-1386 YKTFETALH
+1386 YKTFEAALH
-1395 QSVTEEQIDHL
+1395 QNVTEEQIDRL
-1406 SNIQNELQYDEM
+1406 SDIMDYLQYDEM
-1418 KDFWNSS
+1418 KDFWNGN
-1425 KAADFRRELTW
+1425 KTTDFRRELTW

-1448 KRED
+1448 KREE

>member
-59 YRLEIERDAEEN
+59 YRLEIERDAGEN
-71 LTPDLSCKQMFL
+71 LTPDLSCKQTFL

-150 TLARIVK
+150 TLVRIVK

-203 GWTFSVSDG
+203 SWTFSVSDG

-252 SAVGVIYDFSG
+252 SAVGAIYDFSG

-316 VFLYH
+316 GFLYH

-380 FVPYQGSIVQ
+380 FVPYQESIVQ

-424 LKEQTTKDDLIILDN
+424 LKEQTTKDNLIILDN
-439 FDVEEDENLER
+439 FDVEEDEDLER

-495 SYEEEERGEIREILK
+495 SYEEEERGQIREILK

-556 RKDRKMQSQKVQ
+556 RKDRKMQNQKVQ
-568 EHLKAL
+568 EHLQAL

-608 PLAGAKEAL
+608 PFAGAKEAL
-617 DKLIRLGWVEQNRKT
+617 DKLIRLGWVEHNKKT

-669 DLESSALNGVRW
+669 DLESSALDEVRW

-705 CGHIHNEMYYLK
+705 CGHIHNEMHYLK
-717 QAEEICL
+717 QAEKICRFG
-724 SMQNEKCHALL
+724 QEKECHALL
-735 FQIYLLQIRK
+735 FRIYLLQIRK
-745 VGKKDDLINRMIE
+745 VGKKDDLIDRMMEE
-758 DEEFDESSYLEMFA
+758 DFDENRYLQEFQNQIY
-772 EQVHDLACKAER
+772 ELAGKAER
-784 EIQSDTEDAGIL
+784 EIQSDTEDVGIL

-809 ALEDDFILFPPEGES
+809 ALEDDLILFPPQEKE
-824 NVEAFHCLLD
+824 NEEVYHQLLKV
-834 IAVHFMDQVET
+834 AVHFMDKAEQ
-845 YLDQAVMNEKEKA
+845 YLDQAEMDKKEKA
-858 GLYKNMAK
+858 GLYKEMAK
-866 FFMMDTLEMDARK
+866 FFRVDEFEMDVRK
-879 EYYGDQKRAHF
+879 EYYGDQRRAHF

-905 EEDEVM
+905 EENEEIVFGEM
-911 VLDDMLGL
+911 PGF
-919 SAVAEELEKKGEY
+919 SEVAEELEKKGEY
-932 FQAIK
+932 FQAIE
-937 CYTEAYEQDEIS
+937 CYVKAYDQDEIS
-949 DIQALEQIAENWVRL
+949 YVRALEQIAENRVRL
-964 KEMEEAANCWKQILE
+964 KEMEEAANCWKRILE
-979 AELER
+979 AERKR
-984 EKEHEWFRYDGEI
+984 EEWFQYDGGI

-1008 GQMDEARR
+1008 GQTDEARR

-1021 VQYYTPKE
+1021 VQYYTSKE
-1029 EEADYEWSY
+1029 EQEDDHDWSC
-1038 RLAGMYRLYQME
+1038 RLAGMYRLYQLE
-1050 TDEEKKED
+1050 TDEKRRED

-1064 TCWQNISDEYS
+1064 TCWQHISDDYR

-1087 LEREK
+1087 LGREK
-1092 TEDKRIEQ
+1092 TEEKRIEQ
-1100 AFAYMHHRT
+1100 AFAYMQHRT
-1109 EWADA
+1109 SWMDA
-1114 ESNMIFLDYILK
+1114 EDNLVFLDYILK
-1126 QTKGKEKLAAEEI
+1126 QTKGKEKFAAQEI
-1139 KALLYRGSCYRNLPG
+1139 RAFLYRSRCYLELAGNH
-1154 DYKKEAMW
+1154 KKEAMW

-1180 LRSLGYKILASCYRE
+1180 LRSFGYKMLAICYRDRY
-1195 KCSVLDER
+1195 SVLDKR
-1203 AEKWQKKCDYFLVAK
+1203 AEKLLEKCDYFLMTK
-1218 TDVKGQKT
+1218 TDAKGQKT
-1226 EKQLEIWEDAARS
+1226 EQQLEIWEDAARS
-1239 YRDRKEDSM
+1239 YRDRKEDPM

-1261 RMQKEGAEPDYK
+1261 EMQTKGTEPRYETYK
-1273 QYKWFAEDR
+1273 CFAEDR
-1282 ARCVG
+1282 ARCAG

-1310 QTPKPEDAWPNYNE
+1310 QTPKPEDAWPNYDE

-1362 VEDQQDAPFFDSLDR
+1362 VEDQQDATFFDSLDV
-1377 YFAGEWKLL
+1377 YFAGEWELL
-1386 YKTFETALH
+1386 YKTFEAALH
-1395 QSVTEEQIDHL
+1395 QNVTEEQIDRL
-1406 SNIQNELQYDEM
+1406 SDIMDYLQYDEM
-1418 KDFWNSS
+1418 KDFWNGN
-1425 KAADFRRELTW
+1425 KTTDFRRELTW

-1448 KRED
+1448 KREE

>member
-59 YRLEIERDAEEN
+59 YRLEIERDAGEN
-71 LTPDLSCKQMFL
+71 LTPDLSCKQTFL

-150 TLARIVK
+150 TLVRIVK
-157 KYHDCGMLHLDIK
+157 KYHDCGMLHLDIT

-203 GWTFSVSDG
+203 SWTFSVSDG

-252 SAVGVIYDFSG
+252 SAVGAIYDFSG

-380 FVPYQGSIVQ
+380 FVPYQESIVQ

-424 LKEQTTKDDLIILDN
+424 LKEQTTKDNLIILDN
-439 FDVEEDENLER
+439 FDVEEDEDLER

-495 SYEEEERGEIREILK
+495 SYEEEERGQIREILK

-556 RKDRKMQSQKVQ
+556 RKDRKMQNQKVQ
-568 EHLKAL
+568 EHLQAL

-608 PLAGAKEAL
+608 PFAGAKEAL
-617 DKLIRLGWVEQNRKT
+617 DKLIRLGWVEHNKKT

-669 DLESSALNGVRW
+669 DLESSALDEVRW

-705 CGHIHNEMYYLK
+705 CGHIHNEMHYLK
-717 QAEEICL
+717 QAEKICRFG
-724 SMQNEKCHALL
+724 QEKECHALL
-735 FQIYLLQIRK
+735 FRIYLLQIRK
-745 VGKKDDLINRMIE
+745 VGKKDDLIDRMMEE
-758 DEEFDESSYLEMFA
+758 DFDENRYLQEFQNQIY
-772 EQVHDLACKAER
+772 ELAGKAER
-784 EIQSDTEDAGIL
+784 EIQSDTEDVGIL

-809 ALEDDFILFPPEGES
+809 ALEDDFILFPPQEKE
-824 NVEAFHCLLD
+824 NEEVYHQLLKV
-834 IAVHFMDQVET
+834 AVHFMDKAEQ
-845 YLDQAVMNEKEKA
+845 YLDQAEMDKKEKA
-858 GLYKNMAK
+858 GLYKEMAK
-866 FFMMDTLEMDARK
+866 FFRVDEFEMDVRK
-879 EYYGDQKRAHF
+879 EYYGDQRRAHF

-905 EEDEVM
+905 EENEEIVFGEM
-911 VLDDMLGL
+911 PGF
-919 SAVAEELEKKGEY
+919 SEVAEELEKKGEY
-932 FQAIK
+932 FQAIE
-937 CYTEAYEQDEIS
+937 CYVKAYDQDEIS
-949 DIQALEQIAENWVRL
+949 YVRALEQIAENRVRL
-964 KEMEEAANCWKQILE
+964 KEMEEAANCWKRILE
-979 AELER
+979 AERKR
-984 EKEHEWFRYDGEI
+984 EEWFQYDGGI

-1008 GQMDEARR
+1008 GQTDEARR

-1021 VQYYTPKE
+1021 VQYYTSKE
-1029 EEADYEWSY
+1029 EQEDDHDWSC
-1038 RLAGMYRLYQME
+1038 RLAGMYRLYQLE
-1050 TDEEKKED
+1050 TDEKRRED

-1064 TCWQNISDEYS
+1064 TCWQHISDDYR

-1087 LEREK
+1087 LGREK
-1092 TEDKRIEQ
+1092 TEEKRIEQ
-1100 AFAYMHHRT
+1100 AFAYMQHRT
-1109 EWADA
+1109 SWMDA
-1114 ESNMIFLDYILK
+1114 EDNLVFLDYILK
-1126 QTKGKEKLAAEEI
+1126 QTKGKEKFAAQEI
-1139 KALLYRGSCYRNLPG
+1139 RAFLYRSRCYLELAGNH
-1154 DYKKEAMW
+1154 KKEAMW

-1180 LRSLGYKILASCYRE
+1180 LRSFGYKMLAICYRDRY
-1195 KCSVLDER
+1195 SVLDKR
-1203 AEKWQKKCDYFLVAK
+1203 AEKLLEKCDYFLMTK
-1218 TDVKGQKT
+1218 TDAKGQKT
-1226 EKQLEIWEDAARS
+1226 EQQLEIWEDAARS
-1239 YRDRKEDSM
+1239 YRDRKEDPM

-1261 RMQKEGAEPDYK
+1261 EMQTKGTEPRYETYK
-1273 QYKWFAEDR
+1273 CFAEDR
-1282 ARCVG
+1282 ARCAG

-1310 QTPKPEDAWPNYNE
+1310 QTPKPEDAWPNYDE

-1362 VEDQQDAPFFDSLDR
+1362 VEDQQDATFFDSLDV
-1377 YFAGEWKLL
+1377 YFAGEWELL
-1386 YKTFETALH
+1386 YKTFEAALH
-1395 QSVTEEQIDHL
+1395 QNVTEEQIDRL
-1406 SNIQNELQYDEM
+1406 SDIMDYLQYDEM
-1418 KDFWNSS
+1418 KDFWNGN
-1425 KAADFRRELTW
+1425 KTTDFRRELTW

-1448 KRED
+1448 KREE

>member
-59 YRLEIERDAEEN
+59 YRLEIERDAGEN
-71 LTPDLSCKQMFL
+71 LTPDLSCKQTFL

-150 TLARIVK
+150 TLVRIVK
-157 KYHDCGMLHLDIK
+157 KNHDCGMLHLDIK

-203 GWTFSVSDG
+203 SWTFSVSDG

-252 SAVGVIYDFSG
+252 SAVGAIYDFSG

-380 FVPYQGSIVQ
+380 FVPYQESIVQ

-424 LKEQTTKDDLIILDN
+424 LKEQTTKDNLIILDN
-439 FDVEEDENLER
+439 FDVEEDEDLER

-495 SYEEEERGEIREILK
+495 SYEEEERGQIREILK

-556 RKDRKMQSQKVQ
+556 RKDRKMQNQKVQ
-568 EHLKAL
+568 EHLQAL

-608 PLAGAKEAL
+608 PFAGAKEAL
-617 DKLIRLGWVEQNRKT
+617 DKLIRLGWVEHNKKT

-669 DLESSALNGVRW
+669 DLESSALDEVRW

-705 CGHIHNEMYYLK
+705 CGHIHNEMHYLK
-717 QAEEICL
+717 QAEKICRFG
-724 SMQNEKCHALL
+724 QEKECHALL
-735 FQIYLLQIRK
+735 FRIYLLQIRK
-745 VGKKDDLINRMIE
+745 VGKKDDLIDRMMEE
-758 DEEFDESSYLEMFA
+758 DFDENRYLQEFQNQIY
-772 EQVHDLACKAER
+772 ELAGKAER
-784 EIQSDTEDAGIL
+784 EIQSDTEDVGIL

-809 ALEDDFILFPPEGES
+809 ALEDDLILFPPQEKE
-824 NVEAFHCLLD
+824 NEEVYHQLLKV
-834 IAVHFMDQVET
+834 AVHFMDKAEQ
-845 YLDQAVMNEKEKA
+845 YLDQAEMDKKEKA
-858 GLYKNMAK
+858 GLYKEMAK
-866 FFMMDTLEMDARK
+866 FFRVDEFEMDVRK
-879 EYYGDQKRAHF
+879 EYYGDQRRAHF

-905 EEDEVM
+905 EENEEIVFGEM
-911 VLDDMLGL
+911 PGF
-919 SAVAEELEKKGEY
+919 SEVAEELEKKGEY
-932 FQAIK
+932 FQAIE
-937 CYTEAYEQDEIS
+937 CYVKAYDQDEIS
-949 DIQALEQIAENWVRL
+949 YVRALEQIAENRVRL
-964 KEMEEAANCWKQILE
+964 KEMEEAANCWKRILE
-979 AELER
+979 AERKR
-984 EKEHEWFRYDGEI
+984 EEWFQYDGGI

-1008 GQMDEARR
+1008 GQTDEARR

-1021 VQYYTPKE
+1021 VQYYTSKE
-1029 EEADYEWSY
+1029 EQEDDHDWSC
-1038 RLAGMYRLYQME
+1038 RLAGMYRLYQLE
-1050 TDEEKKED
+1050 TDEKRRED

-1064 TCWQNISDEYS
+1064 TCWQHISDDYR

-1087 LEREK
+1087 LGREK
-1092 TEDKRIEQ
+1092 TEEKRIEQ
-1100 AFAYMHHRT
+1100 AFAYMQHRT
-1109 EWADA
+1109 SWMDA
-1114 ESNMIFLDYILK
+1114 EDNLVFLDYILK
-1126 QTKGKEKLAAEEI
+1126 QTKGKEKFAAQEI
-1139 KALLYRGSCYRNLPG
+1139 RAFLYRSRCYLELAGNH
-1154 DYKKEAMW
+1154 KKEAMW

-1180 LRSLGYKILASCYRE
+1180 LRSFGYKMLAICYRDRY
-1195 KCSVLDER
+1195 SVLDKR
-1203 AEKWQKKCDYFLVAK
+1203 AEKLLEKCDYFLMTK
-1218 TDVKGQKT
+1218 TDAKGQKT
-1226 EKQLEIWEDAARS
+1226 EQQLEIWEDAARS
-1239 YRDRKEDSM
+1239 YRDRKEDPM

-1261 RMQKEGAEPDYK
+1261 EMQTKGTEPRYETYK
-1273 QYKWFAEDR
+1273 CFAEDR
-1282 ARCVG
+1282 ARCAG

-1310 QTPKPEDAWPNYNE
+1310 QTPKPEDAWPNYDE

-1362 VEDQQDAPFFDSLDR
+1362 VEDQQDATFFDSLDV
-1377 YFAGEWKLL
+1377 YFAGEWELL
-1386 YKTFETALH
+1386 YKTFEAALH
-1395 QSVTEEQIDHL
+1395 QNVTEEQIDRL
-1406 SNIQNELQYDEM
+1406 SDIMDYLQYDEM
-1418 KDFWNSS
+1418 KDFWNGN
-1425 KAADFRRELTW
+1425 KTTDFRRELTW

-1448 KRED
+1448 KREE

>member
-59 YRLEIERDAEEN
+59 YRLEIERDAGEN
-71 LTPDLSCKQMFL
+71 LTPDLSCKQTFL

-150 TLARIVK
+150 TLVRIVK

-170 PENVLLIPETKEQMV
+170 PENVLLIPETKEPMV

-203 GWTFSVSDG
+203 SWTFSVSDG

-252 SAVGVIYDFSG
+252 SAVGAIYDFSG

-380 FVPYQGSIVQ
+380 FVPYQESIVQ

-424 LKEQTTKDDLIILDN
+424 LKEQTTKDNLIILDN
-439 FDVEEDENLER
+439 FDVEEDEDLER

-495 SYEEEERGEIREILK
+495 SYEEEERGQIREILK

-556 RKDRKMQSQKVQ
+556 RKDRKMQNQKVQ
-568 EHLKAL
+568 EHLQAL

-608 PLAGAKEAL
+608 PFAGAKEAL
-617 DKLIRLGWVEQNRKT
+617 DKLIRLGWVEHNKKT

-669 DLESSALNGVRW
+669 DLESSALDEVRW

-705 CGHIHNEMYYLK
+705 CGHIHNEMHYLK
-717 QAEEICL
+717 QAEKICRFG
-724 SMQNEKCHALL
+724 QEKECHALL
-735 FQIYLLQIRK
+735 FRIYLLQIRK
-745 VGKKDDLINRMIE
+745 VGKKDDLIDRMMEE
-758 DEEFDESSYLEMFA
+758 DFDENRYLQEFQNQIY
-772 EQVHDLACKAER
+772 ELAGKAER
-784 EIQSDTEDAGIL
+784 EIQSDTEDVGIL

-809 ALEDDFILFPPEGES
+809 ALEDDLILFPPQEKE
-824 NVEAFHCLLD
+824 NEEVYHQLLKV
-834 IAVHFMDQVET
+834 AVHFMDKAEQ
-845 YLDQAVMNEKEKA
+845 YLDQAEMDKKEKA
-858 GLYKNMAK
+858 GLYKEMAK
-866 FFMMDTLEMDARK
+866 FFRVDEFEMDVRK
-879 EYYGDQKRAHF
+879 EYYGDQRRAHF

-905 EEDEVM
+905 EENEEIVFGEM
-911 VLDDMLGL
+911 PGF
-919 SAVAEELEKKGEY
+919 SEVAEELEKKGEY
-932 FQAIK
+932 FQAIE
-937 CYTEAYEQDEIS
+937 CYVKAYDQDEIS
-949 DIQALEQIAENWVRL
+949 YVRALEQIAENRVRL
-964 KEMEEAANCWKQILE
+964 KEMEEAANCWKRILE
-979 AELER
+979 AERKR
-984 EKEHEWFRYDGEI
+984 EEWFQYDGGI

-1008 GQMDEARR
+1008 GQTDEARR

-1021 VQYYTPKE
+1021 VQYYTSKE
-1029 EEADYEWSY
+1029 EQEDDHDWSC
-1038 RLAGMYRLYQME
+1038 RLAGMYRLYQLE
-1050 TDEEKKED
+1050 TDEKRRED

-1064 TCWQNISDEYS
+1064 TCWQHISDDYR

-1087 LEREK
+1087 LGREK
-1092 TEDKRIEQ
+1092 TEEKRIEQ
-1100 AFAYMHHRT
+1100 AFAYMQHRT
-1109 EWADA
+1109 SWMDA
-1114 ESNMIFLDYILK
+1114 EDNLVFLDYILK
-1126 QTKGKEKLAAEEI
+1126 QTKGKEKFAAQEI
-1139 KALLYRGSCYRNLPG
+1139 RAFLYRSRCYLELAGNH
-1154 DYKKEAMW
+1154 KKEAMW

-1180 LRSLGYKILASCYRE
+1180 LRSFGYKMLAICYRDRY
-1195 KCSVLDER
+1195 SVLDKR
-1203 AEKWQKKCDYFLVAK
+1203 AEKLLEKCDYFLMTK
-1218 TDVKGQKT
+1218 TDAKGQKT
-1226 EKQLEIWEDAARS
+1226 EQQLEIWEDAARS
-1239 YRDRKEDSM
+1239 YRDRKEDPM

-1261 RMQKEGAEPDYK
+1261 EMQTKGTEPRYETYK
-1273 QYKWFAEDR
+1273 CFAEDR
-1282 ARCVG
+1282 ARCAG

-1310 QTPKPEDAWPNYNE
+1310 QTPKPEDAWPNYDE

-1362 VEDQQDAPFFDSLDR
+1362 VEDQQDATFFDSLDV
-1377 YFAGEWKLL
+1377 YFAGEWELL
-1386 YKTFETALH
+1386 YKTFEAALH
-1395 QSVTEEQIDHL
+1395 QNVTEEQIDRL
-1406 SNIQNELQYDEM
+1406 SDIMDYLQYDEM
-1418 KDFWNSS
+1418 KDFWNGN
-1425 KAADFRRELTW
+1425 KTTDFRRELTW

-1448 KRED
+1448 KREE

>member
-29 GRGGSCIV
+29 GRGGSYIV

-59 YRLEIERDAEEN
+59 YRLEIERDAGEN
-71 LTPDLSCKQMFL
+71 LTPDLSCKQTFL

-150 TLARIVK
+150 TLVRIVK

-203 GWTFSVSDG
+203 SWTFSVSDG

-252 SAVGVIYDFSG
+252 SAVGAIYDFSG

-380 FVPYQGSIVQ
+380 FVPYQESIVQ

-424 LKEQTTKDDLIILDN
+424 LKEQTTKDNLIILDN
-439 FDVEEDENLER
+439 FDVEEDEDLER

-495 SYEEEERGEIREILK
+495 SYEEEERGQIREILK

-556 RKDRKMQSQKVQ
+556 RKDRKMQNQKVQ
-568 EHLKAL
+568 EHLQAL

-608 PLAGAKEAL
+608 PFAGAKEAL
-617 DKLIRLGWVEQNRKT
+617 DKLIRLGWVEHNKKT

-669 DLESSALNGVRW
+669 DLESSALDEVRW

-705 CGHIHNEMYYLK
+705 CGHIHNEMHYLK
-717 QAEEICL
+717 QAEKICRFG
-724 SMQNEKCHALL
+724 QEKECHALL
-735 FQIYLLQIRK
+735 FRIYLLQIRK
-745 VGKKDDLINRMIE
+745 VGKKDDLIDRMMEE
-758 DEEFDESSYLEMFA
+758 DFDENRYLQEFQNQIY
-772 EQVHDLACKAER
+772 ELAGKAER
-784 EIQSDTEDAGIL
+784 EIQSDTEDVGIL

-809 ALEDDFILFPPEGES
+809 ALEDDFILFPPQEKE
-824 NVEAFHCLLD
+824 NEEVYHQLLKV
-834 IAVHFMDQVET
+834 AVHFMDKAEQ
-845 YLDQAVMNEKEKA
+845 YLDQAEMDKKEKA
-858 GLYKNMAK
+858 GLYKEMAK
-866 FFMMDTLEMDARK
+866 FFRVDEFEMDVRK
-879 EYYGDQKRAHF
+879 EYYGDQRRAHF

-905 EEDEVM
+905 EENEEIVFGEM
-911 VLDDMLGL
+911 PGF
-919 SAVAEELEKKGEY
+919 SEVAEELEKKGEY
-932 FQAIK
+932 FQAIE
-937 CYTEAYEQDEIS
+937 CYVKAYDQDEIS
-949 DIQALEQIAENWVRL
+949 YVRALEQIAENRVRL
-964 KEMEEAANCWKQILE
+964 KEMEEAANCWKRILE
-979 AELER
+979 AERKR
-984 EKEHEWFRYDGEI
+984 EEWFQYDGGI

-1008 GQMDEARR
+1008 GQTDEARR

-1021 VQYYTPKE
+1021 VQYYTSKE
-1029 EEADYEWSY
+1029 EQEDDHDWSC
-1038 RLAGMYRLYQME
+1038 RLAGMYRLYQLE
-1050 TDEEKKED
+1050 TDEKRRED

-1064 TCWQNISDEYS
+1064 TCWQHISDDYR

-1087 LEREK
+1087 LGREK
-1092 TEDKRIEQ
+1092 TEEKRIEQ
-1100 AFAYMHHRT
+1100 AFAYMQHRT
-1109 EWADA
+1109 SWMDA
-1114 ESNMIFLDYILK
+1114 EDNLVFLDYILK
-1126 QTKGKEKLAAEEI
+1126 QTKGKEKFAAQEI
-1139 KALLYRGSCYRNLPG
+1139 RAFLYRSRCYLELAGNH
-1154 DYKKEAMW
+1154 KKEAMW

-1180 LRSLGYKILASCYRE
+1180 LRSFGYKMLAICYRDRY
-1195 KCSVLDER
+1195 SVLDKR
-1203 AEKWQKKCDYFLVAK
+1203 AEKLLEKCDYFLMTK
-1218 TDVKGQKT
+1218 TDAKGQKT
-1226 EKQLEIWEDAARS
+1226 EQQLEIWEDAARS
-1239 YRDRKEDSM
+1239 YRDRKEDPM

-1261 RMQKEGAEPDYK
+1261 EMQTKGTEPRYETYK
-1273 QYKWFAEDR
+1273 CFAEDR
-1282 ARCVG
+1282 ARCAG

-1310 QTPKPEDAWPNYNE
+1310 QTPKPEDAWPNYDE

-1362 VEDQQDAPFFDSLDR
+1362 VEDQQDATFFDSLDV
-1377 YFAGEWKLL
+1377 YFAGEWELL
-1386 YKTFETALH
+1386 YKTFEAALH
-1395 QSVTEEQIDHL
+1395 QNVTEEQIDRL
-1406 SNIQNELQYDEM
+1406 SDIMDYLQYDEM
-1418 KDFWNSS
+1418 KDFWNGN
-1425 KAADFRRELTW
+1425 KTTDFRRELTW

-1448 KRED
+1448 KREE

>member
-71 LTPDLSCKQMFL
+71 LTPDLSCEQTFL

-97 ALKTTLGLV
+97 ALKTTLGFV

-170 PENVLLIPETKEQMV
+170 PENVLLILETKEQMV

-252 SAVGVIYDFSG
+252 SAVGAIYDFSG

-439 FDVEEDENLER
+439 FDVEEDEDLER

-495 SYEEEERGEIREILK
+495 SYEEEERGQIREILK

-556 RKDRKMQSQKVQ
+556 RKDRKMQNQKVQ

-669 DLESSALNGVRW
+669 DLESSALDGVRW

-690 ISGENLAYARLCVAY
+690 ISGENLAYARLCEAY

-735 FQIYLLQIRK
+735 FRIYLLQIRK
-745 VGKKDDLINRMIE
+745 VGKKDDLIDRMMEE
-758 DEEFDESSYLEMFA
+758 DFDENRYLQEFQNQIY
-772 EQVHDLACKAER
+772 ELAGKAER
-784 EIQSDTEDAGIL
+784 EIQSDTEDVGIL

-834 IAVHFMDQVET
+834 IAVHFMDQAET

-890 YREKAAELTKNEEIS
+890 YREKAAELTKNEDIS

-911 VLDDMLGL
+911 VLDDMPGL
-919 SAVAEELEKKGEY
+919 SAVAEELEKKGESLR
-932 FQAIK
+932 AIE
-937 CYTEAYEQDEIS
+937 CYEKAYEVEEIAYTR
-949 DIQALEQIAENWVRL
+949 ALEKIAENLVRL
-964 KEMEEAANCWKQILE
+964 KEVEKAADCWKQILE
-979 AELER
+979 ADMEQRDE
-984 EKEHEWFRYDGEI
+984 EFFWYDGNV
-997 CCRLIQFLRER
+997 CLRLIQFLRER
-1008 GQMDEARR
+1008 GQMDEARH

-1021 VQYYTPKE
+1021 VQCHTSE
-1029 EEADYEWSY
+1029 EQDDYEWSY
-1038 RLAGMYRLYQME
+1038 RLAGMYQLYQME

-1114 ESNMIFLDYILK
+1114 ESNMIFLDYILE

-1139 KALLYRGSCYRNLPG
+1139 KALLYRSSCYRNLPG

-1195 KCSVLDER
+1195 KYSVLDER
-1203 AEKWQKKCDYFLVAK
+1203 AEKLQKKCDYFLVAK

-1239 YRDRKEDSM
+1239 YRDRKEDPM

-1282 ARCVG
+1282 VRCAG

-1310 QTPKPEDAWPNYNE
+1310 QTPKPEDAWPNYDE

-1395 QSVTEEQIDHL
+1395 QSVTKEQIDHL

>member
-59 YRLEIERDAEEN
+59 YRLEIERDAGEN
-71 LTPDLSCKQMFL
+71 LTPDLSCKQTFL

-150 TLARIVK
+150 TLVRIVK

-203 GWTFSVSDG
+203 SWTFSVSDG

-252 SAVGVIYDFSG
+252 SAVGAIYDFSG

-380 FVPYQGSIVQ
+380 FVPYQESIVQ

-424 LKEQTTKDDLIILDN
+424 LKEQTTKDNLIILDN
-439 FDVEEDENLER
+439 FDVEEDEDLER

-495 SYEEEERGEIREILK
+495 SYEEEERGQIREILK

-556 RKDRKMQSQKVQ
+556 RKDRKMQNQKVQ
-568 EHLKAL
+568 EHLQAL

-608 PLAGAKEAL
+608 PFAGAKEAL
-617 DKLIRLGWVEQNRKT
+617 DKLIRLGWVEHNKKT

-669 DLESSALNGVRW
+669 DLESSALDEVRW

-705 CGHIHNEMYYLK
+705 CGHIHNEMHYLK
-717 QAEEICL
+717 QAEKICRFG
-724 SMQNEKCHALL
+724 QEKECHALL
-735 FQIYLLQIRK
+735 FRIYLLQIRK
-745 VGKKDDLINRMIE
+745 VGKKDDLIDRMMEE
-758 DEEFDESSYLEMFA
+758 DFDENRYLQEFQNQIY
-772 EQVHDLACKAER
+772 ELAGKAER
-784 EIQSDTEDAGIL
+784 EIQSDTEDVGIL

-809 ALEDDFILFPPEGES
+809 ALEDDLILFPPQEKE
-824 NVEAFHCLLD
+824 NEEVYHQLLKV
-834 IAVHFMDQVET
+834 AVHFMDKAEQ
-845 YLDQAVMNEKEKA
+845 YLDQAEMDKKEKA
-858 GLYKNMAK
+858 GLYKEMAK
-866 FFMMDTLEMDARK
+866 FFRVDEFEMDVRK
-879 EYYGDQKRAHF
+879 EYYGDQRRAHF

-905 EEDEVM
+905 EENEEIVFGEM
-911 VLDDMLGL
+911 PGF
-919 SAVAEELEKKGEY
+919 SEVAEELEKKGEY
-932 FQAIK
+932 FQAIE
-937 CYTEAYEQDEIS
+937 CYVKAYDQDEIS
-949 DIQALEQIAENWVRL
+949 YVRALEQIAENRVRL
-964 KEMEEAANCWKQILE
+964 KEMEEAANCWKRILE
-979 AELER
+979 AERKR
-984 EKEHEWFRYDGEI
+984 EEWFQYDGGI

-1008 GQMDEARR
+1008 GQTDEARR

-1021 VQYYTPKE
+1021 VQYYTSKE
-1029 EEADYEWSY
+1029 EQEDDHDWSC
-1038 RLAGMYRLYQME
+1038 RLAGMYRLYQLE
-1050 TDEEKKED
+1050 TDEKRRED

-1064 TCWQNISDEYS
+1064 TCWQHISDDYR

-1087 LEREK
+1087 LGREK
-1092 TEDKRIEQ
+1092 TEEKRIEQ
-1100 AFAYMHHRT
+1100 AFAYMQHRT
-1109 EWADA
+1109 SWMDA
-1114 ESNMIFLDYILK
+1114 EDNLVFLDYILK
-1126 QTKGKEKLAAEEI
+1126 QTKGKEKFAAQEI
-1139 KALLYRGSCYRNLPG
+1139 RAFLYRSRCYLELAGNH
-1154 DYKKEAMW
+1154 KKEAMW

-1180 LRSLGYKILASCYRE
+1180 LRSFGYKMLAICYRDRY
-1195 KCSVLDER
+1195 SVLDKR
-1203 AEKWQKKCDYFLVAK
+1203 AEKLLEKCDYFLITK
-1218 TDVKGQKT
+1218 TDAKGQKT
-1226 EKQLEIWEDAARS
+1226 EQQLEIWEDAARS
-1239 YRDRKEDSM
+1239 YRDRKEDPM

-1261 RMQKEGAEPDYK
+1261 EMQTKGTEPRYETYK
-1273 QYKWFAEDR
+1273 CFAEDR
-1282 ARCVG
+1282 ARCAG

-1310 QTPKPEDAWPNYNE
+1310 QTPKPEDAWPNYDE

-1362 VEDQQDAPFFDSLDR
+1362 VEDQQDATFFDSLDV
-1377 YFAGEWKLL
+1377 YFAGEWELL
-1386 YKTFETALH
+1386 YKTFEAALH
-1395 QSVTEEQIDHL
+1395 QNVTEEQIDRL
-1406 SNIQNELQYDEM
+1406 SDIMDYLQYDEM
-1418 KDFWNSS
+1418 KDFWNGN
-1425 KAADFRRELTW
+1425 KTTDFRRELTW

-1448 KRED
+1448 KREE

>member
-71 LTPDLSCKQMFL
+71 LTPDLSCEQTFL

-97 ALKTTLGLV
+97 ALKTTLGFV

-252 SAVGVIYDFSG
+252 SAVGAIYDFSG

-439 FDVEEDENLER
+439 FDVEEDEDLER

-495 SYEEEERGEIREILK
+495 SYEEEERGQIREILK

-556 RKDRKMQSQKVQ
+556 RKDRKMQNQKVQ

-669 DLESSALNGVRW
+669 DLESSALDGVRW

-690 ISGENLAYARLCVAY
+690 ISGENLAYARLCEAY

-735 FQIYLLQIRK
+735 FRIYLLQIRK
-745 VGKKDDLINRMIE
+745 VGKKDDLIDRMMEE
-758 DEEFDESSYLEMFA
+758 DFDENRYLQEFQNQIY
-772 EQVHDLACKAER
+772 ELAGKAER
-784 EIQSDTEDAGIL
+784 EIQSDTEDVGIL

-834 IAVHFMDQVET
+834 IAVHFMDQAET

-890 YREKAAELTKNEEIS
+890 YREKAAELTKNEDIS

-911 VLDDMLGL
+911 VLDDMPGL
-919 SAVAEELEKKGEY
+919 SAVAEELGKKGESLR
-932 FQAIK
+932 AIE
-937 CYTEAYEQDEIS
+937 CYEKAYEVEEIAYTR
-949 DIQALEQIAENWVRL
+949 ALEKIAENLVRL
-964 KEMEEAANCWKQILE
+964 KEVEKAADCWKQILE
-979 AELER
+979 ADMEQRDE
-984 EKEHEWFRYDGEI
+984 EFFWYDGNV
-997 CCRLIQFLRER
+997 CLRLIQFLRER
-1008 GQMDEARR
+1008 GQMDEARH

-1021 VQYYTPKE
+1021 VQCHTSE
-1029 EEADYEWSY
+1029 EQDDYEWSY
-1038 RLAGMYRLYQME
+1038 RLAGMYQLYQME

-1114 ESNMIFLDYILK
+1114 ESNMIFLDYILE

-1139 KALLYRGSCYRNLPG
+1139 KALLYRSSCYRNLPG

-1195 KCSVLDER
+1195 KYSVLDER
-1203 AEKWQKKCDYFLVAK
+1203 AEKLQKKCDYFLVAK

-1239 YRDRKEDSM
+1239 YRDRKEDPM

-1282 ARCVG
+1282 VRCAG

-1310 QTPKPEDAWPNYNE
+1310 QTPKPEDAWPNYDE

-1395 QSVTEEQIDHL
+1395 QSVTKEQIDHL

>member
-59 YRLEIERDAEEN
+59 YRLEIERDAGEN
-71 LTPDLSCKQMFL
+71 LTPDLSCKQTFL

-150 TLARIVK
+150 TLVRIVK

-203 GWTFSVSDG
+203 SWTFSVSDG

-252 SAVGVIYDFSG
+252 SAVGAIYDFSG

-380 FVPYQGSIVQ
+380 FVPYQESIVQ

-424 LKEQTTKDDLIILDN
+424 LKEQTTKDNLIILDN
-439 FDVEEDENLER
+439 FDVEEDEDLER

-495 SYEEEERGEIREILK
+495 SYEEEERGQIREILK

-556 RKDRKMQSQKVQ
+556 RKDRKMQNQKVQ
-568 EHLKAL
+568 EHLQAL

-608 PLAGAKEAL
+608 PFAGAKEAL
-617 DKLIRLGWVEQNRKT
+617 DKLIRLGWVEHNKKT

-669 DLESSALNGVRW
+669 DLESSALDEVRW

-705 CGHIHNEMYYLK
+705 CGHIHNEMHYLK
-717 QAEEICL
+717 QAEKICRFG
-724 SMQNEKCHALL
+724 QEKECHALL
-735 FQIYLLQIRK
+735 FRIYLLQIRK
-745 VGKKDDLINRMIE
+745 VGKKDDLIDRMMEE
-758 DEEFDESSYLEMFA
+758 DFDENRHLQEFQNQIYE
-772 EQVHDLACKAER
+772 LAGKAER
-784 EIQSDTEDAGIL
+784 EIQSDTEDVGIL

-809 ALEDDFILFPPEGES
+809 ALEDDLILFPPQEKE
-824 NVEAFHCLLD
+824 NEEVYHQLLKV
-834 IAVHFMDQVET
+834 AVHFMDKAEQ
-845 YLDQAVMNEKEKA
+845 YLDQAEMDKKEKA
-858 GLYKNMAK
+858 GLYKEMAK
-866 FFMMDTLEMDARK
+866 FFRVDEFEMDVRK
-879 EYYGDQKRAHF
+879 EYYGDQRRAHF

-905 EEDEVM
+905 EENEEIVFGEM
-911 VLDDMLGL
+911 PGF
-919 SAVAEELEKKGEY
+919 SEVAEELEKKGEY
-932 FQAIK
+932 FQAIE
-937 CYTEAYEQDEIS
+937 CYVKAYDQDEIS
-949 DIQALEQIAENWVRL
+949 YVRALEQIAENRVRL
-964 KEMEEAANCWKQILE
+964 KEMEEAANCWKRILE
-979 AELER
+979 AERKR
-984 EKEHEWFRYDGEI
+984 EEWFQYDGGI

-1008 GQMDEARR
+1008 GQTDEARR

-1021 VQYYTPKE
+1021 VQYYTSKE
-1029 EEADYEWSY
+1029 EQEDDHDWSC
-1038 RLAGMYRLYQME
+1038 RLAGMYRLYQLE
-1050 TDEEKKED
+1050 TDEKRRED

-1064 TCWQNISDEYS
+1064 TCWQHISDDYR

-1087 LEREK
+1087 LGREK
-1092 TEDKRIEQ
+1092 TEEKRIEQ
-1100 AFAYMHHRT
+1100 AFAYMQHRT
-1109 EWADA
+1109 SWMDA
-1114 ESNMIFLDYILK
+1114 EDNLVFLDYILK
-1126 QTKGKEKLAAEEI
+1126 QTKGKEKFAAQEI
-1139 KALLYRGSCYRNLPG
+1139 RAFLYRSRCYLELAGNH
-1154 DYKKEAMW
+1154 KKEAMW

-1180 LRSLGYKILASCYRE
+1180 LRSFGYKMLAICYRDRY
-1195 KCSVLDER
+1195 SVLDKR
-1203 AEKWQKKCDYFLVAK
+1203 AEKLLEKCDYFLMTK
-1218 TDVKGQKT
+1218 TDAKGQKT
-1226 EKQLEIWEDAARS
+1226 EQQLEIWEDAARS
-1239 YRDRKEDSM
+1239 YRDRKEDPM

-1261 RMQKEGAEPDYK
+1261 EMQTKGTEPRYETYK
-1273 QYKWFAEDR
+1273 CFAEDR
-1282 ARCVG
+1282 ARCAG

-1310 QTPKPEDAWPNYNE
+1310 QTPKPEDAWPNYDE

-1362 VEDQQDAPFFDSLDR
+1362 VEDQQDATFFDSLDV
-1377 YFAGEWKLL
+1377 YFAGEWELL
-1386 YKTFETALH
+1386 YKTFEAALH
-1395 QSVTEEQIDHL
+1395 QNVTEEQIDRL
-1406 SNIQNELQYDEM
+1406 SDIMDYLQYDEM
-1418 KDFWNSS
+1418 KDFWNGN
-1425 KAADFRRELTW
+1425 KTTDFRRELTW

-1448 KRED
+1448 KREE

>member
-59 YRLEIERDAEEN
+59 YRLEIERDAGEN
-71 LTPDLSCKQMFL
+71 LTPDLSCKQTFL

-150 TLARIVK
+150 TLVRIVK

-203 GWTFSVSDG
+203 SWTFSVSDG

-252 SAVGVIYDFSG
+252 SAVGAIYDFSG

-380 FVPYQGSIVQ
+380 FVPYQESIVQ

-424 LKEQTTKDDLIILDN
+424 LKEQTTKDNLIILDN
-439 FDVEEDENLER
+439 FDVEEDEDLER

-495 SYEEEERGEIREILK
+495 SYEEEERGQIREILK

-556 RKDRKMQSQKVQ
+556 RKDRKMQNQKVQ
-568 EHLKAL
+568 EHLQAL

-608 PLAGAKEAL
+608 PFAGAKEAL
-617 DKLIRLGWVEQNRKT
+617 DKLIRLGWVEHNKKT

-669 DLESSALNGVRW
+669 DLESSALDEVRW

-705 CGHIHNEMYYLK
+705 CGHIHNEMHYLK
-717 QAEEICL
+717 QAEKICRFG
-724 SMQNEKCHALL
+724 QEKECHALL
-735 FQIYLLQIRK
+735 FRIYLLQIRK
-745 VGKKDDLINRMIE
+745 VGKKDDLIDRMMEE
-758 DEEFDESSYLEMFA
+758 DFDENRYLQEFQNQIY
-772 EQVHDLACKAER
+772 ELAGKAER
-784 EIQSDTEDAGIL
+784 EIQSDTEDVGIL

-809 ALEDDFILFPPEGES
+809 ALEDDLILFPPQEKE
-824 NVEAFHCLLD
+824 NEEVYHQLLKV
-834 IAVHFMDQVET
+834 AVHFMDKAEQ
-845 YLDQAVMNEKEKA
+845 YLDQAEMDKKEKA
-858 GLYKNMAK
+858 GLYKEMAK
-866 FFMMDTLEMDARK
+866 FFRVDEFEMDVRK
-879 EYYGDQKRAHF
+879 EYYGDQRRAHF

-905 EEDEVM
+905 EENEEIVFGEM
-911 VLDDMLGL
+911 PGF
-919 SAVAEELEKKGEY
+919 SEVAEELEKKGEY
-932 FQAIK
+932 FQAIE
-937 CYTEAYEQDEIS
+937 CYVKAYDQDEIS
-949 DIQALEQIAENWVRL
+949 YVRALEQIAENRVRL
-964 KEMEEAANCWKQILE
+964 KEMEEAANCWKRILE
-979 AELER
+979 AERKR
-984 EKEHEWFRYDGEI
+984 EEWFQYDGGI

-1008 GQMDEARR
+1008 GQTDEARR

-1021 VQYYTPKE
+1021 VQYYTSKE
-1029 EEADYEWSY
+1029 EQEDDHDWSC
-1038 RLAGMYRLYQME
+1038 RLAGMYRLYQLE
-1050 TDEEKKED
+1050 TDEKRRED

-1064 TCWQNISDEYS
+1064 TCWQHISDDYR

-1087 LEREK
+1087 LGREK
-1092 TEDKRIEQ
+1092 TEEKRIEQ
-1100 AFAYMHHRT
+1100 AFAYMQHRT
-1109 EWADA
+1109 SWMDA
-1114 ESNMIFLDYILK
+1114 EDNLVFLDYILK
-1126 QTKGKEKLAAEEI
+1126 QTKGKEKFAAQEI
-1139 KALLYRGSCYRNLPG
+1139 RAFLYRSRCYLELAGNH
-1154 DYKKEAMW
+1154 KKEAMW
-1162 DAFAALKRQKQV
+1162 DAFAALKWQKQV

-1180 LRSLGYKILASCYRE
+1180 LRSFGYKMLAICYRDRY
-1195 KCSVLDER
+1195 SVLDKR
-1203 AEKWQKKCDYFLVAK
+1203 AEKLLEKCDYFLMTK
-1218 TDVKGQKT
+1218 TDAKGQKT
-1226 EKQLEIWEDAARS
+1226 EQQLEIWEDAARS
-1239 YRDRKEDSM
+1239 YRDRKEDPM

-1261 RMQKEGAEPDYK
+1261 EMQTKGTEPRYETYK
-1273 QYKWFAEDR
+1273 CFAEDR
-1282 ARCVG
+1282 ARCAG

-1310 QTPKPEDAWPNYNE
+1310 QTPKPEDAWPNYDE

-1362 VEDQQDAPFFDSLDR
+1362 VEDQQDATFFDSLDV
-1377 YFAGEWKLL
+1377 YFAGEWELL
-1386 YKTFETALH
+1386 YKTFEAALH
-1395 QSVTEEQIDHL
+1395 QNVTEEQIDRL
-1406 SNIQNELQYDEM
+1406 SDIMDYLQYDEM
-1418 KDFWNSS
+1418 KDFWNGN
-1425 KAADFRRELTW
+1425 KTTDFRRELTW

-1448 KRED
+1448 KREE

>member
-59 YRLEIERDAEEN
+59 YRLEIERDAGEN
-71 LTPDLSCKQMFL
+71 LTPDLSCKQTFL

-150 TLARIVK
+150 TLVRIVK

-203 GWTFSVSDG
+203 SWTFSVSDG

-252 SAVGVIYDFSG
+252 SAVGAIYDFSG

-380 FVPYQGSIVQ
+380 FVPYQESIVQ

-424 LKEQTTKDDLIILDN
+424 LKEQTTKDNLIILDN
-439 FDVEEDENLER
+439 FDVEEDEDLER

-495 SYEEEERGEIREILK
+495 SYEEEERGQIREILK

-556 RKDRKMQSQKVQ
+556 RKDRKMQNQKVQ
-568 EHLKAL
+568 EHLQAL

-608 PLAGAKEAL
+608 PFVGAKEAL
-617 DKLIRLGWVEQNRKT
+617 DKLIRLGWVEHNKKT

-669 DLESSALNGVRW
+669 DLESSALDEVRW

-705 CGHIHNEMYYLK
+705 CGHIHNEMHYLK
-717 QAEEICL
+717 QAEKICRFG
-724 SMQNEKCHALL
+724 QEKECHALL
-735 FQIYLLQIRK
+735 FRIYLLQIRK
-745 VGKKDDLINRMIE
+745 VGKKDDLIDRMMEE
-758 DEEFDESSYLEMFA
+758 DFDENRYLQEFQNQIY
-772 EQVHDLACKAER
+772 ELAGKAER
-784 EIQSDTEDAGIL
+784 EIQSDTEDVGIL

-809 ALEDDFILFPPEGES
+809 ALEDDLILFPPQEKE
-824 NVEAFHCLLD
+824 NEEVYHQLLKV
-834 IAVHFMDQVET
+834 AVHFMDKAEQ
-845 YLDQAVMNEKEKA
+845 YLDQAEMDKKEKA
-858 GLYKNMAK
+858 GLYKEMAK
-866 FFMMDTLEMDARK
+866 FFRVDEFEMDVRK
-879 EYYGDQKRAHF
+879 EYYGDQRRAHF

-905 EEDEVM
+905 EENEEIVFGEM
-911 VLDDMLGL
+911 PGF
-919 SAVAEELEKKGEY
+919 SEVAEELEKKGEY
-932 FQAIK
+932 FQAIE
-937 CYTEAYEQDEIS
+937 CYVKAYDQDEIS
-949 DIQALEQIAENWVRL
+949 YVRALEQIAENRVRL
-964 KEMEEAANCWKQILE
+964 KEMEEAANCWKRILE
-979 AELER
+979 AERKR
-984 EKEHEWFRYDGEI
+984 EEWFQYDGGI

-1008 GQMDEARR
+1008 GQTDEARR

-1021 VQYYTPKE
+1021 VQYYTSKE
-1029 EEADYEWSY
+1029 EQEDDHDWSC
-1038 RLAGMYRLYQME
+1038 RLAGMYRLYQLE
-1050 TDEEKKED
+1050 TDEKRRED

-1064 TCWQNISDEYS
+1064 TCWQHISDDYR

-1087 LEREK
+1087 LGREK
-1092 TEDKRIEQ
+1092 TEEKRIEQ
-1100 AFAYMHHRT
+1100 AFAYMQHRT
-1109 EWADA
+1109 SWMDA
-1114 ESNMIFLDYILK
+1114 EDNLVFLDYILK
-1126 QTKGKEKLAAEEI
+1126 QTKGKEKFAAQEI
-1139 KALLYRGSCYRNLPG
+1139 RAFLYRSRCYLELAGNH
-1154 DYKKEAMW
+1154 KKEAMW

-1180 LRSLGYKILASCYRE
+1180 LRSFGYKMLAICYRDRY
-1195 KCSVLDER
+1195 SVLDKR
-1203 AEKWQKKCDYFLVAK
+1203 AEKLLEKCDYFLMTK
-1218 TDVKGQKT
+1218 TDAKGQKT
-1226 EKQLEIWEDAARS
+1226 EQQLEIWEDAARS
-1239 YRDRKEDSM
+1239 YRDRKEDPM

-1261 RMQKEGAEPDYK
+1261 EMQTKGTEPRYETYK
-1273 QYKWFAEDR
+1273 CFAEDR
-1282 ARCVG
+1282 ARCAG

-1310 QTPKPEDAWPNYNE
+1310 QTPKPEDAWPNYDE

-1362 VEDQQDAPFFDSLDR
+1362 VEDQQDATFFDSLDV
-1377 YFAGEWKLL
+1377 YFAGEWELL
-1386 YKTFETALH
+1386 YKTFEAALH
-1395 QSVTEEQIDHL
+1395 QNVTEEQIDRL
-1406 SNIQNELQYDEM
+1406 SDIMDYLQYDEM
-1418 KDFWNSS
+1418 KDFWNGN
-1425 KAADFRRELTW
+1425 KTTDFRRELTW

-1448 KRED
+1448 KREE

>member
-71 LTPDLSCKQMFL
+71 LTPDLSCEQTFL
-83 AEKQKFLEAYRKNT
+83 VEKQKFLEAYRKNT
-97 ALKTTLGLV
+97 ALKTTLGFV

-252 SAVGVIYDFSG
+252 SAVGAIYDFSG

-439 FDVEEDENLER
+439 FDVEEDEDLER

-495 SYEEEERGEIREILK
+495 SYEEEERGQIREILK

-556 RKDRKMQSQKVQ
+556 RKDRKMQNQKVQ

-617 DKLIRLGWVEQNRKT
+617 DKLIRLGWVEHNRKT

-669 DLESSALNGVRW
+669 DLESSALDGVRW

-690 ISGENLAYARLCVAY
+690 ISGENLAYSRLCVAY
-705 CGHIHNEMYYLK
+705 CGHIRNEMHYLK
-717 QAEEICL
+717 QAEKICRFG
-724 SMQNEKCHALL
+724 QEKECHALL
-735 FQIYLLQIRK
+735 FRIYLLQIRK
-745 VGKKDDLINRMIE
+745 VGKKDDLIDRMMEE
-758 DEEFDESSYLEMFA
+758 DFDENRYLQEFQNQIY
-772 EQVHDLACKAER
+772 ELAGKAER
-784 EIQSDTEDAGIL
+784 EIQSDTEDVGIL

-809 ALEDDFILFPPEGES
+809 ALEDDLILFPPQEKE
-824 NVEAFHCLLD
+824 NEEVYHQLLKV
-834 IAVHFMDQVET
+834 AVHFMDKAEQ
-845 YLDQAVMNEKEKA
+845 YLDQAEMDKKEKA
-858 GLYKNMAK
+858 GLYKEMAE
-866 FFMMDTLEMDARK
+866 FFRVDEFEMDVRK
-879 EYYGDQKRAHF
+879 EYYGDQRRAHF

-905 EEDEVM
+905 EENEEIVFGEM
-911 VLDDMLGL
+911 PGF
-919 SAVAEELEKKGEY
+919 SEVAEELEKKGEY
-932 FQAIK
+932 FQAIE
-937 CYTEAYEQDEIS
+937 CYVKAYDQDEIS
-949 DIQALEQIAENWVRL
+949 YVRALEQIAENRVRL

-1021 VQYYTPKE
+1021 VQCYTPKE

-1114 ESNMIFLDYILK
+1114 ESNMIFLDYILE
-1126 QTKGKEKLAAEEI
+1126 QTKGKEKLAAQEI
-1139 KALLYRGSCYRNLPG
+1139 KALLYRSSCYRNLPG

-1180 LRSLGYKILASCYRE
+1180 LRSRGYKILASCYRE

-1335 EHYADILAEIGLQQ
+1335 EHYADILGEIGLQQ

>member
-59 YRLEIERDAEEN
+59 YRLEIERDAGEN
-71 LTPDLSCKQMFL
+71 LTPDLSCKQTFL

-150 TLARIVK
+150 TLVRIVK

-203 GWTFSVSDG
+203 SWTFSVSDG

-252 SAVGVIYDFSG
+252 SAVGAIYDFSG

-380 FVPYQGSIVQ
+380 FVPYQESIVQ

-424 LKEQTTKDDLIILDN
+424 LKEQTTKDNLIILDN
-439 FDVEEDENLER
+439 FDVEEDEDLER

-495 SYEEEERGEIREILK
+495 SYEEEERGQIREILK

-556 RKDRKMQSQKVQ
+556 RKDRKMQNQKVQ
-568 EHLKAL
+568 EHLQAL

-608 PLAGAKEAL
+608 PFAGAKEAL
-617 DKLIRLGWVEQNRKT
+617 DKLIRLGWVEHNKKT

-669 DLESSALNGVRW
+669 DLESSALDEVRW

-705 CGHIHNEMYYLK
+705 CGHIHNEMHYLK
-717 QAEEICL
+717 QAEKICRFG
-724 SMQNEKCHALL
+724 QEKECHALL
-735 FQIYLLQIRK
+735 FRIYLLQIRK
-745 VGKKDDLINRMIE
+745 VGKKDDLIDRMMEE
-758 DEEFDESSYLEMFA
+758 DFDENRYLQEFQNQIY
-772 EQVHDLACKAER
+772 ELAGKAER
-784 EIQSDTEDAGIL
+784 EIQSDTEDVGIL

-809 ALEDDFILFPPEGES
+809 ALEDDFILFPPQEKE
-824 NVEAFHCLLD
+824 NEEVYHQLLKV
-834 IAVHFMDQVET
+834 AVHFMDKAEQ
-845 YLDQAVMNEKEKA
+845 YLDQAEMDKKEKA
-858 GLYKNMAK
+858 GLYKEMAK
-866 FFMMDTLEMDARK
+866 FFRVDEFEMDVRK
-879 EYYGDQKRAHF
+879 EYYGDQRRAHF
-890 YREKAAELTKNEEIS
+890 YRGKAAELTKNEEIS
-905 EEDEVM
+905 EENEEIVFGEM
-911 VLDDMLGL
+911 PGF
-919 SAVAEELEKKGEY
+919 SEVAEELEKKGEY
-932 FQAIK
+932 FQAIE
-937 CYTEAYEQDEIS
+937 CYVKAYDQDEIS
-949 DIQALEQIAENWVRL
+949 YVRALEQIAENRVRL
-964 KEMEEAANCWKQILE
+964 KEMEEAANCWKRILE
-979 AELER
+979 AERKR
-984 EKEHEWFRYDGEI
+984 EEWFQYDGGI

-1008 GQMDEARR
+1008 GQTDEARR

-1021 VQYYTPKE
+1021 VQYYTSKE
-1029 EEADYEWSY
+1029 EQEDDHDWSC
-1038 RLAGMYRLYQME
+1038 RLAGMYRLYQLE
-1050 TDEEKKED
+1050 TDEKRRED

-1064 TCWQNISDEYS
+1064 TCWQHISDDYR

-1087 LEREK
+1087 LGREK
-1092 TEDKRIEQ
+1092 TEEKRIEQ
-1100 AFAYMHHRT
+1100 AFAYMQHRT
-1109 EWADA
+1109 SWMDA
-1114 ESNMIFLDYILK
+1114 EDNLVFLDYILK
-1126 QTKGKEKLAAEEI
+1126 QTKGKEKFAAQEI
-1139 KALLYRGSCYRNLPG
+1139 RAFLYRSRCYLELAGNH
-1154 DYKKEAMW
+1154 KKEAMW

-1180 LRSLGYKILASCYRE
+1180 LRSFGYKMLAICYRDRY
-1195 KCSVLDER
+1195 SVLDKR
-1203 AEKWQKKCDYFLVAK
+1203 AEKLLEKCDYFLMTK
-1218 TDVKGQKT
+1218 TDAKGQKT
-1226 EKQLEIWEDAARS
+1226 EQQLEIWEDAARS
-1239 YRDRKEDSM
+1239 YRDRKEDPM

-1261 RMQKEGAEPDYK
+1261 EMQTKGTEPRYETYK
-1273 QYKWFAEDR
+1273 CFAEDR
-1282 ARCVG
+1282 ARCAG

-1310 QTPKPEDAWPNYNE
+1310 QTPKPEDAWPNYDE

-1362 VEDQQDAPFFDSLDR
+1362 VEDQQDATFFDSLDV
-1377 YFAGEWKLL
+1377 YFAGEWELL
-1386 YKTFETALH
+1386 YKTFEAALH
-1395 QSVTEEQIDHL
+1395 QNVTEEQIDRL
-1406 SNIQNELQYDEM
+1406 SDIMDYLQYDEM
-1418 KDFWNSS
+1418 KDFWNGN
-1425 KAADFRRELTW
+1425 KTTDFRRELTW

-1448 KRED
+1448 KREE

>member
-59 YRLEIERDAEEN
+59 YRLEIERDAKEN
-71 LTPDLSCKQMFL
+71 LTPDLSCKQIFL

-203 GWTFSVSDG
+203 SWTFSVSDG

-252 SAVGVIYDFSG
+252 SAVGAIYDFSG

-342 IFSSGQQV
+342 IFSSRQQV

-380 FVPYQGSIVQ
+380 FVPYQESIVQ

-439 FDVEEDENLER
+439 FDVEEDEDLER

-495 SYEEEERGEIREILK
+495 SYEEEERGQIREILK

-556 RKDRKMQSQKVQ
+556 RKDRKMQNQKVQ

-617 DKLIRLGWVEQNRKT
+617 DKLIRLGWVEHNKKT

-648 SKPTAESCPAITE
+648 SKPTAESCPAIIE

-669 DLESSALNGVRW
+669 DLESSALDEVRW

-717 QAEEICL
+717 QAEKICRFG
-724 SMQNEKCHALL
+724 QEKECHALL
-735 FQIYLLQIRK
+735 FRIYLLQIRK
-745 VGKKDDLINRMIE
+745 VGKKDDLIDRMMEE
-758 DEEFDESSYLEMFA
+758 DFDENRYLQEFQNQIY
-772 EQVHDLACKAER
+772 ELAGKAER
-784 EIQSDTEDAGIL
+784 EIQSDTEDVGIL

-809 ALEDDFILFPPEGES
+809 ALEDDLILFPPQEKE
-824 NVEAFHCLLD
+824 NEEVYHQLLKV
-834 IAVHFMDQVET
+834 AVHFMDKAEQ
-845 YLDQAVMNEKEKA
+845 YLDQAEMDKKEKA
-858 GLYKNMAK
+858 GLYKEMAE
-866 FFMMDTLEMDARK
+866 FFRVDEFEMDVRK
-879 EYYGDQKRAHF
+879 EYYGDQRRAHF

-905 EEDEVM
+905 EENEEIVFGEM
-911 VLDDMLGL
+911 PGF
-919 SAVAEELEKKGEY
+919 SEVAEELEKKGEY
-932 FQAIK
+932 FQAIE
-937 CYTEAYEQDEIS
+937 CYVKAYDQDEIS
-949 DIQALEQIAENWVRL
+949 YVRALEQIAENRVRL
-964 KEMEEAANCWKQILE
+964 KEMEEAANCWKRILE
-979 AELER
+979 AERKR
-984 EKEHEWFRYDGEI
+984 EEWFQYDGGI

-1008 GQMDEARR
+1008 GQTDEARR

-1021 VQYYTPKE
+1021 VQCYTSKE
-1029 EEADYEWSY
+1029 EQEDDHDWSC
-1038 RLAGMYRLYQME
+1038 RLAGMYRLYQLE
-1050 TDEEKKED
+1050 TDEKRRED

-1064 TCWQNISDEYS
+1064 TCWQHISDDYR

-1087 LEREK
+1087 LGREK
-1092 TEDKRIEQ
+1092 TEEKRIEQ

-1114 ESNMIFLDYILK
+1114 ESNMIFLDYILE
-1126 QTKGKEKLAAEEI
+1126 QTKGKEKLAAQEI
-1139 KALLYRGSCYRNLPG
+1139 KALLYRSSCYRNLPG

-1195 KCSVLDER
+1195 KYSVLDER
-1203 AEKWQKKCDYFLVAK
+1203 AEKLQKKCDYFLVAK

-1239 YRDRKEDSM
+1239 YRDRKEDPM

-1282 ARCVG
+1282 ARCAG

-1310 QTPKPEDAWPNYNE
+1310 QTPKPEDAWPNYDE

-1406 SNIQNELQYDEM
+1406 SNIQKELQYDEM

>member
-71 LTPDLSCKQMFL
+71 LTPDLSCEQTFL

-97 ALKTTLGLV
+97 ALKTTLGFV

-252 SAVGVIYDFSG
+252 SAVGAIYDFSG

-274 LFRLMQEFFH
+274 LFRLMQECFH

-295 ASVDEV
+295 AAVDEV

-439 FDVEEDENLER
+439 FDVEEDEDLER

-495 SYEEEERGEIREILK
+495 SYEEEERGQIREILK

-556 RKDRKMQSQKVQ
+556 RKDRKMQNQKVQ

-669 DLESSALNGVRW
+669 DLESSALDGVRW

-690 ISGENLAYARLCVAY
+690 ISGENLAYARLCEAY

-735 FQIYLLQIRK
+735 FRIYLLQIRK
-745 VGKKDDLINRMIE
+745 VGKKDDLIDRMMEE
-758 DEEFDESSYLEMFA
+758 DFDENRYLQEFQNQIY
-772 EQVHDLACKAER
+772 ELAGKAER
-784 EIQSDTEDAGIL
+784 EIQSDTEDVGIL

-834 IAVHFMDQVET
+834 IAVHFMDQAET

-890 YREKAAELTKNEEIS
+890 YREKAAELTKNEDIS

-911 VLDDMLGL
+911 VLDDMPGL
-919 SAVAEELEKKGEY
+919 SAVAEELEKKGESLR
-932 FQAIK
+932 AIE
-937 CYTEAYEQDEIS
+937 CYEKAYEVEEIAYTR
-949 DIQALEQIAENWVRL
+949 ALEKIAENLVRL
-964 KEMEEAANCWKQILE
+964 KEVEKAADCWKQILE
-979 AELER
+979 ADMEQRDE
-984 EKEHEWFRYDGEI
+984 EFFWYDGNV
-997 CCRLIQFLRER
+997 CLRLIQFLRER
-1008 GQMDEARR
+1008 GQMDEARH

-1021 VQYYTPKE
+1021 VQCHTSE
-1029 EEADYEWSY
+1029 EQDDYEWSY
-1038 RLAGMYRLYQME
+1038 RLAGMYQLYQME

-1114 ESNMIFLDYILK
+1114 ESNMIFLDYILE

-1139 KALLYRGSCYRNLPG
+1139 KALLYRSSCYRNLPG

-1195 KCSVLDER
+1195 KYSVLDER
-1203 AEKWQKKCDYFLVAK
+1203 AEKLQKKCDYFLVAK

-1239 YRDRKEDSM
+1239 YRDRKEDPM

-1282 ARCVG
+1282 VRCAG

-1310 QTPKPEDAWPNYNE
+1310 QTPKPEDAWPNYDE

-1395 QSVTEEQIDHL
+1395 QSVTKEQIDHL

>member
-59 YRLEIERDAEEN
+59 YRLEIERDAGEN
-71 LTPDLSCKQMFL
+71 LTPDLSCKQTFL

-150 TLARIVK
+150 TLVRIVK

-203 GWTFSVSDG
+203 SWTFSVSDG

-252 SAVGVIYDFSG
+252 SAVGAIYDFSG
-263 MKWKDARYQPV
+263 MKWKDARYKPV

-380 FVPYQGSIVQ
+380 FVPYQESIVQ

-424 LKEQTTKDDLIILDN
+424 LKEQTTKDNLIILDN
-439 FDVEEDENLER
+439 FDVEEDEDLER

-495 SYEEEERGEIREILK
+495 SYEEEERGQIREILK

-556 RKDRKMQSQKVQ
+556 RKDRKMQNQKVQ
-568 EHLKAL
+568 EHLQAL

-608 PLAGAKEAL
+608 PFAGAKEAL
-617 DKLIRLGWVEQNRKT
+617 DKLIRLGWVEHNKKT

-669 DLESSALNGVRW
+669 DLESSALDEVRW

-705 CGHIHNEMYYLK
+705 CGHIHNEMHYLK
-717 QAEEICL
+717 QAEKICRFG
-724 SMQNEKCHALL
+724 QEKECHALL
-735 FQIYLLQIRK
+735 FRIYLLQIRK
-745 VGKKDDLINRMIE
+745 VGKKDDLIDRMMEE
-758 DEEFDESSYLEMFA
+758 DFDENRYLQEFQNQIY
-772 EQVHDLACKAER
+772 ELAGKAER
-784 EIQSDTEDAGIL
+784 EIQSDTEDVGIL

-809 ALEDDFILFPPEGES
+809 ALEDDLILFPPQEKE
-824 NVEAFHCLLD
+824 NEEVYHQLLKV
-834 IAVHFMDQVET
+834 AVHFMDKAEQ
-845 YLDQAVMNEKEKA
+845 YLDQAEMDKKEKA
-858 GLYKNMAK
+858 GLYKEMAK
-866 FFMMDTLEMDARK
+866 FFRVDEFEMDVRK
-879 EYYGDQKRAHF
+879 EYYGDQRRAHF

-905 EEDEVM
+905 EENEEIVFGEM
-911 VLDDMLGL
+911 PGF
-919 SAVAEELEKKGEY
+919 SEVAEELEKKGEY
-932 FQAIK
+932 FQAIE
-937 CYTEAYEQDEIS
+937 CYVKAYDQDEIS
-949 DIQALEQIAENWVRL
+949 YVRALEQIAENRVRL
-964 KEMEEAANCWKQILE
+964 KEMEEAANCWKRILE
-979 AELER
+979 AERKR
-984 EKEHEWFRYDGEI
+984 EEWFQYDGGI

-1008 GQMDEARR
+1008 GQTDEARR

-1021 VQYYTPKE
+1021 VQYYTSKE
-1029 EEADYEWSY
+1029 EQEDDHDWSC
-1038 RLAGMYRLYQME
+1038 RLAGMYRLYQLE
-1050 TDEEKKED
+1050 TDEKRRED

-1064 TCWQNISDEYS
+1064 TCWQHISDDYR

-1087 LEREK
+1087 LGREK
-1092 TEDKRIEQ
+1092 TEEKRIEQ
-1100 AFAYMHHRT
+1100 AFAYMQHRT
-1109 EWADA
+1109 SWMDA
-1114 ESNMIFLDYILK
+1114 EDNLVFLDYILK
-1126 QTKGKEKLAAEEI
+1126 QTKGKEKFAAQEI
-1139 KALLYRGSCYRNLPG
+1139 RAFLYRSRCYLELAGNH
-1154 DYKKEAMW
+1154 KKEAMW

-1180 LRSLGYKILASCYRE
+1180 LRSFGYKMLAICYRDRY
-1195 KCSVLDER
+1195 SVLDKR
-1203 AEKWQKKCDYFLVAK
+1203 AEKLLEKCDYFLMTK
-1218 TDVKGQKT
+1218 TDAKGQKT
-1226 EKQLEIWEDAARS
+1226 EQQLEIWEDAARS
-1239 YRDRKEDSM
+1239 YRDRKEDPM

-1261 RMQKEGAEPDYK
+1261 EMQTKGTEPRYETYK
-1273 QYKWFAEDR
+1273 CFAEDR
-1282 ARCVG
+1282 ARCAG

-1310 QTPKPEDAWPNYNE
+1310 QTPKPEDAWPNYDE

-1362 VEDQQDAPFFDSLDR
+1362 VEDQQDATFFDSLDV
-1377 YFAGEWKLL
+1377 YFAGEWELL
-1386 YKTFETALH
+1386 YKTFEAALH
-1395 QSVTEEQIDHL
+1395 QNVTEEQIDRL
-1406 SNIQNELQYDEM
+1406 SDIMDYLQYDEM
-1418 KDFWNSS
+1418 KDFWNGN
-1425 KAADFRRELTW
+1425 KTTDFRRELTW

-1448 KRED
+1448 KREE

>member
-71 LTPDLSCKQMFL
+71 LTPDLSCEQTFL

-97 ALKTTLGLV
+97 ALKTTLGFV

-252 SAVGVIYDFSG
+252 SAVGAIYDFSG

-439 FDVEEDENLER
+439 FDVEEDEDLER

-495 SYEEEERGEIREILK
+495 SYEEEERGQIREILK

-556 RKDRKMQSQKVQ
+556 RKDRKMQNQKVQ

-669 DLESSALNGVRW
+669 DLESSALDGVRW

-690 ISGENLAYARLCVAY
+690 ISGENLAYARLCEAY

-735 FQIYLLQIRK
+735 FRIYLLQIRK
-745 VGKKDDLINRMIE
+745 VGKKDDLIDRMMEE
-758 DEEFDESSYLEMFA
+758 DFDENRYLQEFQNQIY
-772 EQVHDLACKAER
+772 ELAGKAER
-784 EIQSDTEDAGIL
+784 EIQSDTEDVGIL

-834 IAVHFMDQVET
+834 IAVHFMDQAET

-890 YREKAAELTKNEEIS
+890 YREKAAELTKNEDIS
-905 EEDEVM
+905 EEDDLM
-911 VLDDMLGL
+911 VLDDMPGL
-919 SAVAEELEKKGEY
+919 SAVAEELEKKGESLR
-932 FQAIK
+932 AIE
-937 CYTEAYEQDEIS
+937 CYEKAYEVEEIAYTR
-949 DIQALEQIAENWVRL
+949 ALEKIAENLVRL
-964 KEMEEAANCWKQILE
+964 KEVEKAADCWKQILE
-979 AELER
+979 ADMEQRDE
-984 EKEHEWFRYDGEI
+984 EFFWYDGNV
-997 CCRLIQFLRER
+997 CLRLIQFLRER
-1008 GQMDEARR
+1008 GQMDEARH

-1021 VQYYTPKE
+1021 VQCHTSE
-1029 EEADYEWSY
+1029 EQDDYEWSY
-1038 RLAGMYRLYQME
+1038 RLAGMYQLYQME

-1114 ESNMIFLDYILK
+1114 ESNMIFLDYILE

-1139 KALLYRGSCYRNLPG
+1139 KALLYRSSCYRNLPG

-1195 KCSVLDER
+1195 KYSVLDER
-1203 AEKWQKKCDYFLVAK
+1203 AEKLQKKCDYFLVAK

-1239 YRDRKEDSM
+1239 YRDRKEDPM

-1282 ARCVG
+1282 VRCAG

-1310 QTPKPEDAWPNYNE
+1310 QTPKPEDAWPNYDE

-1395 QSVTEEQIDHL
+1395 QSVTKEQIDHL

>member
-71 LTPDLSCKQMFL
+71 LTPDLSCEQTFL

-97 ALKTTLGLV
+97 ALKTTLGFV

-252 SAVGVIYDFSG
+252 SAVGAIYDFSG

-439 FDVEEDENLER
+439 FDVEEDEDLER

-495 SYEEEERGEIREILK
+495 SYEEEERGQIREILK

-556 RKDRKMQSQKVQ
+556 RKDRKMQNQKVQ

-669 DLESSALNGVRW
+669 DLESSALDGVRW

-690 ISGENLAYARLCVAY
+690 ISGENLAYARLCEAY

-735 FQIYLLQIRK
+735 FRIYLLQIRK
-745 VGKKDDLINRMIE
+745 VGKKDDLIDRMMEE
-758 DEEFDESSYLEMFA
+758 DFDENRYLQEFQNQIY
-772 EQVHDLACKAER
+772 ELAGKAER
-784 EIQSDTEDAGIL
+784 EIQSDTEDVGIL

-834 IAVHFMDQVET
+834 IAVHFMDQAET

-890 YREKAAELTKNEEIS
+890 YREKAAELTKNEDIS

-911 VLDDMLGL
+911 VLDDMPGL
-919 SAVAEELEKKGEY
+919 SAVAEELEKKGESLR
-932 FQAIK
+932 AIE
-937 CYTEAYEQDEIS
+937 CYEKAYEVEEIAYTR
-949 DIQALEQIAENWVRL
+949 ALEKIAENLVRL
-964 KEMEEAANCWKQILE
+964 KEVEKAADCWKQILE
-979 AELER
+979 ADMEQRDE
-984 EKEHEWFRYDGEI
+984 EFFWYDGNV
-997 CCRLIQFLRER
+997 CLRLIQFLRER
-1008 GQMDEARR
+1008 GQMDEARH

-1021 VQYYTPKE
+1021 VQCHTSE
-1029 EEADYEWSY
+1029 EQDDYEWSY
-1038 RLAGMYRLYQME
+1038 RLAGMYQLYQME

-1114 ESNMIFLDYILK
+1114 ESNMIFLDYILE

-1139 KALLYRGSCYRNLPG
+1139 KALLYRSSCYRNLPG

-1195 KCSVLDER
+1195 KYSVLDER
-1203 AEKWQKKCDYFLVAK
+1203 AEKLQKKCDYFLVAK

-1239 YRDRKEDSM
+1239 YRDRKEDPM

-1282 ARCVG
+1282 VRCAG

-1310 QTPKPEDAWPNYNE
+1310 QTPKPEDAWPNYDE

-1395 QSVTEEQIDHL
+1395 QSVTKEQIDHL

-1448 KRED
+1448 IRED

>member
-59 YRLEIERDAEEN
+59 YRLEIERDAGEN
-71 LTPDLSCKQMFL
+71 LTPDLSCKQTFL

-150 TLARIVK
+150 TLVRIVK

-203 GWTFSVSDG
+203 SWTFSVSDG

-252 SAVGVIYDFSG
+252 SAVGAIYDFSG

-380 FVPYQGSIVQ
+380 FVPYQESIVQ

-424 LKEQTTKDDLIILDN
+424 LKEQTTKDNLIILDN
-439 FDVEEDENLER
+439 FDVEEDEDLER

-495 SYEEEERGEIREILK
+495 SYEEEERGQIREILK

-556 RKDRKMQSQKVQ
+556 RKDRKMQNQKVQ
-568 EHLKAL
+568 EHLQAL

-608 PLAGAKEAL
+608 PFAGAKEAL
-617 DKLIRLGWVEQNRKT
+617 DKLIRLGWVEHNKKT

-669 DLESSALNGVRW
+669 DLESSALDEVRW

-705 CGHIHNEMYYLK
+705 CGHIHNEMHYLK
-717 QAEEICL
+717 QAEKICRFG
-724 SMQNEKCHALL
+724 QEKECHALL
-735 FQIYLLQIRK
+735 FRIYLLQIRK
-745 VGKKDDLINRMIE
+745 VGKKDDLIDRMMEE
-758 DEEFDESSYLEMFA
+758 DFDENRYLQEFQNQIY
-772 EQVHDLACKAER
+772 ELAGKAER
-784 EIQSDTEDAGIL
+784 EIQSDTEDVGIL

-809 ALEDDFILFPPEGES
+809 ALEDDLILFPPQEKE
-824 NVEAFHCLLD
+824 NEEVYHQLLKV
-834 IAVHFMDQVET
+834 AVHFMDKAEQ
-845 YLDQAVMNEKEKA
+845 YLDQAEMDKKEKA
-858 GLYKNMAK
+858 GLYKEMAK
-866 FFMMDTLEMDARK
+866 FFRVDEFEMDVRK
-879 EYYGDQKRAHF
+879 EYYGDQRRAHF

-905 EEDEVM
+905 EENEEIVFGEM
-911 VLDDMLGL
+911 PGF
-919 SAVAEELEKKGEY
+919 SEVAEELEKKGEY
-932 FQAIK
+932 FQAIE
-937 CYTEAYEQDEIS
+937 CYVKAYDQDEIS
-949 DIQALEQIAENWVRL
+949 YVRALEQIAENRVRL
-964 KEMEEAANCWKQILE
+964 KEMEEAANCWKRILE
-979 AELER
+979 AERKR
-984 EKEHEWFRYDGEI
+984 EEWFQYDGGI

-1008 GQMDEARR
+1008 GETDEARR

-1021 VQYYTPKE
+1021 VQYYTSKE
-1029 EEADYEWSY
+1029 EQEDDHDWSC
-1038 RLAGMYRLYQME
+1038 RLAGMYRLYQLE
-1050 TDEEKKED
+1050 TDEKRRED

-1064 TCWQNISDEYS
+1064 TCWQHISDDYR

-1087 LEREK
+1087 LGREK
-1092 TEDKRIEQ
+1092 TEEKRIEQ
-1100 AFAYMHHRT
+1100 AFAYMQHRT
-1109 EWADA
+1109 SWMDA
-1114 ESNMIFLDYILK
+1114 EDNLVFLDYILK
-1126 QTKGKEKLAAEEI
+1126 QTKGKEKFAAQEI
-1139 KALLYRGSCYRNLPG
+1139 RAFLYRSRCYLELAGNH
-1154 DYKKEAMW
+1154 KKEAMW

-1180 LRSLGYKILASCYRE
+1180 LRSFGYKMLAMCYRDRY
-1195 KCSVLDER
+1195 SVLDKR
-1203 AEKWQKKCDYFLVAK
+1203 AEKLLEKCDYFLMTK
-1218 TDVKGQKT
+1218 TDAKGQKT
-1226 EKQLEIWEDAARS
+1226 EQQLEIWEDAARS
-1239 YRDRKEDSM
+1239 YRDRKEDPM

-1261 RMQKEGAEPDYK
+1261 EMQTKGTEPRYETYK
-1273 QYKWFAEDR
+1273 CFAEDR
-1282 ARCVG
+1282 ARCAG

-1310 QTPKPEDAWPNYNE
+1310 QTPKPEDAWPNYDE

-1362 VEDQQDAPFFDSLDR
+1362 VEDQQDATFFDSLDV
-1377 YFAGEWKLL
+1377 YFAGEWELL
-1386 YKTFETALH
+1386 YKTFEAALH
-1395 QSVTEEQIDHL
+1395 QNVTEEQIDRL
-1406 SNIQNELQYDEM
+1406 SDIMDYLQYDEM
-1418 KDFWNSS
+1418 KDFWNGN
-1425 KAADFRRELTW
+1425 KTTDFRRELTW

-1448 KRED
+1448 KREE

>member
-50 LVKIKECYP
+50 LVKIKEYYP
-59 YRLEIERDAEEN
+59 YRLEIERDAGEN
-71 LTPDLSCKQMFL
+71 LTPDLSCKQTFL

-150 TLARIVK
+150 TLVRIVK

-203 GWTFSVSDG
+203 SWTFSVSDG

-252 SAVGVIYDFSG
+252 SAVGAIYDFSG

-380 FVPYQGSIVQ
+380 FVPYQESIVQ

-424 LKEQTTKDDLIILDN
+424 LKEQTTKDNLIILDN
-439 FDVEEDENLER
+439 FDVEEDEDLER

-495 SYEEEERGEIREILK
+495 SYEEEERGQIREILK

-556 RKDRKMQSQKVQ
+556 RKDRKMQNQKVQ
-568 EHLKAL
+568 EHLQAL

-608 PLAGAKEAL
+608 PFAGAKEAL
-617 DKLIRLGWVEQNRKT
+617 DKLIRLGWVEHNKKT

-669 DLESSALNGVRW
+669 DLESSALDEVRW

-705 CGHIHNEMYYLK
+705 CGHIHNEMHYLK
-717 QAEEICL
+717 QAEKICRFG
-724 SMQNEKCHALL
+724 QEKECHALL
-735 FQIYLLQIRK
+735 FRIYLLQIRK
-745 VGKKDDLINRMIE
+745 VGKKDDLIDRMMEE
-758 DEEFDESSYLEMFA
+758 DFDENRYLQEFQNQIY
-772 EQVHDLACKAER
+772 ELAGKAER
-784 EIQSDTEDAGIL
+784 EIQSDTEDVGIL

-809 ALEDDFILFPPEGES
+809 ALEDDLILFPPQEKE
-824 NVEAFHCLLD
+824 NEEVYHQLLKV
-834 IAVHFMDQVET
+834 AVHFMDKAEQ
-845 YLDQAVMNEKEKA
+845 YLDQAEMDKKEKA
-858 GLYKNMAK
+858 GLYKEMAK
-866 FFMMDTLEMDARK
+866 FFRVDEFEMDVRK
-879 EYYGDQKRAHF
+879 EYYGDQRRAHF

-905 EEDEVM
+905 EENEEIVFGEM
-911 VLDDMLGL
+911 PGF
-919 SAVAEELEKKGEY
+919 SEVAEELEKKGEY
-932 FQAIK
+932 FQAIE
-937 CYTEAYEQDEIS
+937 CYVKAYDQDEIS
-949 DIQALEQIAENWVRL
+949 YVRALEQIAENRVRL
-964 KEMEEAANCWKQILE
+964 KEMEEAANCWKRILE
-979 AELER
+979 AERKR
-984 EKEHEWFRYDGEI
+984 EEWFQYDGGI

-1008 GQMDEARR
+1008 GQTDEARR

-1021 VQYYTPKE
+1021 VQYYTSKE
-1029 EEADYEWSY
+1029 EQEDDHDWSC
-1038 RLAGMYRLYQME
+1038 RLAGMYRLYQLE
-1050 TDEEKKED
+1050 TDEKRRED

-1064 TCWQNISDEYS
+1064 TCWQHISDDYR

-1087 LEREK
+1087 LGREK
-1092 TEDKRIEQ
+1092 TEEKRIEQ
-1100 AFAYMHHRT
+1100 AFAYMQHRT
-1109 EWADA
+1109 SWMDA
-1114 ESNMIFLDYILK
+1114 EDNLVFLDYILK
-1126 QTKGKEKLAAEEI
+1126 QTKGKEKFAAQEI
-1139 KALLYRGSCYRNLPG
+1139 RAFLYRSRCYLELAGNH
-1154 DYKKEAMW
+1154 KKEAMW

-1180 LRSLGYKILASCYRE
+1180 LRSFGYKMLAICYRDRY
-1195 KCSVLDER
+1195 SVLDKR
-1203 AEKWQKKCDYFLVAK
+1203 AEKLLEKCDYFLMTK
-1218 TDVKGQKT
+1218 TDAKGQKT
-1226 EKQLEIWEDAARS
+1226 EQQLEIWEDAARS
-1239 YRDRKEDSM
+1239 YRDRKEDPM

-1261 RMQKEGAEPDYK
+1261 EMQTKGTEPRYETYK
-1273 QYKWFAEDR
+1273 CFAEDR
-1282 ARCVG
+1282 ARCAG

-1310 QTPKPEDAWPNYNE
+1310 QTPKPEDAWPNYDE

-1362 VEDQQDAPFFDSLDR
+1362 VEDQQDATFFDSLDV
-1377 YFAGEWKLL
+1377 YFAGEWELL
-1386 YKTFETALH
+1386 YKTFEAALH
-1395 QSVTEEQIDHL
+1395 QNVTEEQIDRL
-1406 SNIQNELQYDEM
+1406 SDIMDYLQYDEM
-1418 KDFWNSS
+1418 KDFWNGN
-1425 KAADFRRELTW
+1425 KTTDFRREFTW

>member
-71 LTPDLSCKQMFL
+71 LTPDLSCEQTFL

-97 ALKTTLGLV
+97 ALKTTLGFV

-252 SAVGVIYDFSG
+252 SAVGAIYDFSG

-415 EYFERKLKI
+415 EYFERKLKS

-439 FDVEEDENLER
+439 FDVEEDEDLER

-495 SYEEEERGEIREILK
+495 SYEEEERGQIREILK

-556 RKDRKMQSQKVQ
+556 RKDRKMQNQKVQ

-669 DLESSALNGVRW
+669 DLESSALDGVRW

-690 ISGENLAYARLCVAY
+690 ISGENLAYARLCEAY

-735 FQIYLLQIRK
+735 FRIYLLQIRK
-745 VGKKDDLINRMIE
+745 VGKKDDLIDRMMEE
-758 DEEFDESSYLEMFA
+758 DFDENRYLQEFQNQIY
-772 EQVHDLACKAER
+772 ELAGKAER
-784 EIQSDTEDAGIL
+784 EIQSDTEDVGIL

-834 IAVHFMDQVET
+834 IAVHFMDQAET

-890 YREKAAELTKNEEIS
+890 YREKAAELTKNEDIS

-911 VLDDMLGL
+911 VLDDMPGL
-919 SAVAEELEKKGEY
+919 SAVAEELEKKGESLR
-932 FQAIK
+932 AIE
-937 CYTEAYEQDEIS
+937 CYEKAYEVEEIAYTR
-949 DIQALEQIAENWVRL
+949 ALEKIAENLVRL
-964 KEMEEAANCWKQILE
+964 KEVEKAADCWKQILE
-979 AELER
+979 ADMEQRDE
-984 EKEHEWFRYDGEI
+984 EFFWYDGNV
-997 CCRLIQFLRER
+997 CLRLIQFLRER
-1008 GQMDEARR
+1008 GQMDEARH

-1021 VQYYTPKE
+1021 VQCHTSE
-1029 EEADYEWSY
+1029 EQDDYEWSY
-1038 RLAGMYRLYQME
+1038 RLAGMYQLYQME

-1114 ESNMIFLDYILK
+1114 ESNMIFLDYILE

-1139 KALLYRGSCYRNLPG
+1139 KALLYRSSCYRNLPG

-1195 KCSVLDER
+1195 KYSVLDER
-1203 AEKWQKKCDYFLVAK
+1203 AEKLQKKCDYFLVAK

-1239 YRDRKEDSM
+1239 YRDRKEDPM

-1282 ARCVG
+1282 VRCAG

-1310 QTPKPEDAWPNYNE
+1310 QTPKPEDAWPNYDE

-1395 QSVTEEQIDHL
+1395 QSVTKEQIDHL

>member
-71 LTPDLSCKQMFL
+71 LTPDLSCEQTFL

-97 ALKTTLGLV
+97 ALKTTLGFV

-252 SAVGVIYDFSG
+252 SAVGAIYDFSG

-439 FDVEEDENLER
+439 FDVEEDEDLER

-495 SYEEEERGEIREILK
+495 SYEEEERGQIREILK

-556 RKDRKMQSQKVQ
+556 RKDRKMQNQKVQ

-669 DLESSALNGVRW
+669 DLESSALDGVRW

-690 ISGENLAYARLCVAY
+690 ISGENLAYARLCEAY

-735 FQIYLLQIRK
+735 FRIYLLQIRK
-745 VGKKDDLINRMIE
+745 VGKKDDLIDRMMEE
-758 DEEFDESSYLEMFA
+758 DFDENRYLQEFQNQIY
-772 EQVHDLACKAER
+772 ELAGKAER
-784 EIQSDTEDAGIL
+784 EIQSDTEDVGIL

-834 IAVHFMDQVET
+834 IAVHFMDQAET

-890 YREKAAELTKNEEIS
+890 YREKAAELTKNEDIS

-911 VLDDMLGL
+911 VLDDMPGL
-919 SAVAEELEKKGEY
+919 SAVAEELEKKGESLR
-932 FQAIK
+932 AIE
-937 CYTEAYEQDEIS
+937 CYEKAYEVEEIAYTR
-949 DIQALEQIAENWVRL
+949 ALEKIAENLVRL
-964 KEMEEAANCWKQILE
+964 KEVEKAADCWKQILE
-979 AELER
+979 ADMEQRDE
-984 EKEHEWFRYDGEI
+984 EFFWYDGNV
-997 CCRLIQFLRER
+997 CLRLIQFLRER
-1008 GQMDEARR
+1008 GRMDEARH

-1021 VQYYTPKE
+1021 VQCHTSE
-1029 EEADYEWSY
+1029 EQDDYEWSY
-1038 RLAGMYRLYQME
+1038 RLAGMYQLYQME

-1114 ESNMIFLDYILK
+1114 ESNMIFLDYILE

-1139 KALLYRGSCYRNLPG
+1139 KALLYRSSCYRNLPG

-1195 KCSVLDER
+1195 KYSVLDER
-1203 AEKWQKKCDYFLVAK
+1203 AEKLQKKCDYFLVAK

-1239 YRDRKEDSM
+1239 YRDRKEDPM

-1282 ARCVG
+1282 VRCAG

-1310 QTPKPEDAWPNYNE
+1310 QTPKPEDAWPNYDE

-1395 QSVTEEQIDHL
+1395 QSVTKEQIDHL

>member
-71 LTPDLSCKQMFL
+71 LTPDLSCEQTFL

-97 ALKTTLGLV
+97 ALKTTLGFV

-252 SAVGVIYDFSG
+252 SAVGAIYDFSG

-439 FDVEEDENLER
+439 FDVEEDEDLER

-495 SYEEEERGEIREILK
+495 SYEEEERGQIREILK

-556 RKDRKMQSQKVQ
+556 RKDRKMQNQKVQ

-669 DLESSALNGVRW
+669 DLESSALDGVRW

-690 ISGENLAYARLCVAY
+690 ISGENLAYARLCEAY

-735 FQIYLLQIRK
+735 FRIYLLQIRK
-745 VGKKDDLINRMIE
+745 VGKKDDLIDRMMEE
-758 DEEFDESSYLEMFA
+758 DFDENRYLQEFQNQIY
-772 EQVHDLACKAER
+772 ELAGKAER
-784 EIQSDTEDAGIL
+784 EIQSDTEDVGIL

-834 IAVHFMDQVET
+834 IAVHFMDQAET

-890 YREKAAELTKNEEIS
+890 YREKAAELTKNEDIS

-911 VLDDMLGL
+911 VLDDMPGL
-919 SAVAEELEKKGEY
+919 SAVAEELEKKGESLR
-932 FQAIK
+932 AIE
-937 CYTEAYEQDEIS
+937 CYEKAYEVEEIAYTR
-949 DIQALEQIAENWVRL
+949 ALEKIAENLVRL
-964 KEMEEAANCWKQILE
+964 KEVEKAADCWKQILE
-979 AELER
+979 ADMEQRDE
-984 EKEHEWFRYDGEI
+984 EFFWYDGNV
-997 CCRLIQFLRER
+997 CLRLIQFLRER
-1008 GQMDEARR
+1008 GQMDEARH

-1021 VQYYTPKE
+1021 VQCHTSE
-1029 EEADYEWSY
+1029 EQDDYEWSY
-1038 RLAGMYRLYQME
+1038 RLAGMYQLYQME

-1114 ESNMIFLDYILK
+1114 ESNMIFLDYILE

-1139 KALLYRGSCYRNLPG
+1139 KALLYRSSCYRNLPG

-1195 KCSVLDER
+1195 KYSVLDER
-1203 AEKWQKKCDYFLVAK
+1203 AEKLQKKCDYFLVAK

-1239 YRDRKEDSM
+1239 YRDRKEDPM

-1282 ARCVG
+1282 VRCAG

-1296 QIIRKAYTLTLHEY
+1296 QIIRKTYTLTLHEY
-1310 QTPKPEDAWPNYNE
+1310 QTPKPEDAWPNYDE

-1395 QSVTEEQIDHL
+1395 QSVTKEQIDHL

>member
-59 YRLEIERDAEEN
+59 YRLEIERDAGEN
-71 LTPDLSCKQMFL
+71 LTPDLSCKQTFL

-150 TLARIVK
+150 TLVRIVK

-203 GWTFSVSDG
+203 SWTFSVSDG

-252 SAVGVIYDFSG
+252 SAVGAIYDFSG

-380 FVPYQGSIVQ
+380 FVPYQESIVQ

-424 LKEQTTKDDLIILDN
+424 LKEQTTKDNLIILDN
-439 FDVEEDENLER
+439 FDVEEDEDLER

-495 SYEEEERGEIREILK
+495 SYEEEERGQIREILK

-556 RKDRKMQSQKVQ
+556 RKDRKMQNQKVQ
-568 EHLKAL
+568 EHLQAL

-608 PLAGAKEAL
+608 PFAGAKEAL
-617 DKLIRLGWVEQNRKT
+617 DKLIRLGWVEHNKKT

-669 DLESSALNGVRW
+669 DLESSALDEVRW

-705 CGHIHNEMYYLK
+705 CGHIHNEMHYLK
-717 QAEEICL
+717 QAEKICRFG
-724 SMQNEKCHALL
+724 QEKECHALL
-735 FQIYLLQIRK
+735 FRIYLLQIRK
-745 VGKKDDLINRMIE
+745 VGKKDDLIDRMMEE
-758 DEEFDESSYLEMFA
+758 DFDENRYLQEFQNQIY
-772 EQVHDLACKAER
+772 ELAGKAER
-784 EIQSDTEDAGIL
+784 EIQSDTEDVGIL

-809 ALEDDFILFPPEGES
+809 ALEDDLILFPPQEKE
-824 NVEAFHCLLD
+824 NEEVYHQLLKV
-834 IAVHFMDQVET
+834 AVHFMDKAEQ
-845 YLDQAVMNEKEKA
+845 YLDQAEMDKKEKA
-858 GLYKNMAK
+858 GLYKEMAK
-866 FFMMDTLEMDARK
+866 FFRVDEFEMDVRK
-879 EYYGDQKRAHF
+879 EYYGDQRRAHF

-905 EEDEVM
+905 EENEEIVFGEM
-911 VLDDMLGL
+911 PGF
-919 SAVAEELEKKGEY
+919 SEVAEELEKKGEY
-932 FQAIK
+932 FQAIE
-937 CYTEAYEQDEIS
+937 CYVKAYDQDEIS
-949 DIQALEQIAENWVRL
+949 YVRALEQIAENRVRL
-964 KEMEEAANCWKQILE
+964 KEMEEAANCWKRILE
-979 AELER
+979 AERKR
-984 EKEHEWFRYDGEI
+984 EEWFQYDGGI

-1008 GQMDEARR
+1008 GQTDEARR

-1021 VQYYTPKE
+1021 VQYYTSKE
-1029 EEADYEWSY
+1029 EQEDDHDWSC
-1038 RLAGMYRLYQME
+1038 RLAGMYRLYQLE
-1050 TDEEKKED
+1050 TDEKRRED

-1064 TCWQNISDEYS
+1064 TCWQHISDDYR

-1087 LEREK
+1087 LGREK
-1092 TEDKRIEQ
+1092 TEEKRIEQ
-1100 AFAYMHHRT
+1100 AFAYMQHRT
-1109 EWADA
+1109 SWMDA
-1114 ESNMIFLDYILK
+1114 EDNLVFLDYIMK
-1126 QTKGKEKLAAEEI
+1126 QTKGKEKFAAQEI
-1139 KALLYRGSCYRNLPG
+1139 RAFLYRSRCYLELAGNH
-1154 DYKKEAMW
+1154 KKEAMW

-1180 LRSLGYKILASCYRE
+1180 LRSFGYKMLAICYRDRY
-1195 KCSVLDER
+1195 SVLDKR
-1203 AEKWQKKCDYFLVAK
+1203 AEKLLEKCDYFLMTK
-1218 TDVKGQKT
+1218 TDAKGQKT
-1226 EKQLEIWEDAARS
+1226 EQQLEIWEDAARS
-1239 YRDRKEDSM
+1239 YRDRKEDPM

-1261 RMQKEGAEPDYK
+1261 EMQTKGTEPRYETYK
-1273 QYKWFAEDR
+1273 CFAEDR
-1282 ARCVG
+1282 ARCAG

-1310 QTPKPEDAWPNYNE
+1310 QTPKPEDAWPNYDE

-1362 VEDQQDAPFFDSLDR
+1362 VEDQQDATFFDSLDV
-1377 YFAGEWKLL
+1377 YFAGEWELL
-1386 YKTFETALH
+1386 YKTFEAALH
-1395 QSVTEEQIDHL
+1395 QNVTEEQIDRL
-1406 SNIQNELQYDEM
+1406 SDIMDYLQYDEM
-1418 KDFWNSS
+1418 KDFWNGN
-1425 KAADFRRELTW
+1425 KTTDFRRELTW

-1448 KRED
+1448 KREE